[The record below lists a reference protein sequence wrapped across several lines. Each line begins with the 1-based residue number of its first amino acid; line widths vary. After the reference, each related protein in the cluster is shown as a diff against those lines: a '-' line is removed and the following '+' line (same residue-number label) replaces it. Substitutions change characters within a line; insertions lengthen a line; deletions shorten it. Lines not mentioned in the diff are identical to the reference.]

1 MESQVYPWLN
11 TFLSYFK
18 TIKTYDTE
26 IESFRSSLSSIPE
39 FTPLSL
45 FTYLDKNLKSFLSL
59 NDFKSFLSS
68 ENVAFDEIKLRKLIH
83 NFDKDGDFS
92 LNLKEFTYLIQSKRK
107 KIKNEYFPNCKL
119 EINQEIK
126 NDLKTIIEKEMDLI
140 KELNDIAK
148 EIINSKIFST
158 YEAFTLIVGKENY
171 ITKKNFGKFLNDN
184 YMEISE
190 EDVEQIMFRIDAD
203 DDDKIS
209 YEEFKEIFF
218 TLNGDN
224 SYNNKNNTNNEIA
237 NKYMNIEEE
246 NLNNNYENIEERN
259 QDNNLN
265 NDDNYNI
272 KNDEEDNKNIGEEYN
287 KNVEEEDNKNIEED
301 NNINPNKKK
310 KKTTK
315 KVILKPQ
322 LKSNLNNDSESNL
335 LHSRKPLIKEEEQ
348 YENNYIKRGK
358 CANCGVPKKDI
369 TETAKYNIVPEI
381 DSNINNLNNNFEEEK
396 ISNINLRGKN
406 NNNNTNLFNPKN
418 ENNKEHKSGNCK
430 ACLYTAKNIFS
441 DLRSKNNINSAF
453 ISNDYNNLNKNE
465 ENKKEEENIEIEKD
479 INSNLEE
486 NKEDNNEDNE
496 YDIYK
501 NKDELLKKYGIISD
515 YSNKNLENN
524 IDVSNFNFST
534 QKKYTYSL
542 EISNNN
548 ENEDNINNSPQEKE
562 NMNILL
568 KSKNK
573 NPLSNNNNLIE
584 TNYSSNELSISPRF
598 NIIPKN
604 DINEKKKL
612 LFKLFINFIEK
623 ETEVRKIKESLS
635 SCQEAN
641 PQNIFDLFN
650 INQSNKISSSD
661 ILKTLNSLASNDAIN
676 KDDIKY
682 IFKKYNKTSSNGFT
696 FYELKN
702 ILFSDKNILNNDEI
716 NLEEKTKS
724 IIFEFFK
731 EVIEGEKEIENSR
744 IMLNE
749 ATNNIYYDLFE
760 SIKKGNKLG
769 IEKDDIETF
778 MKENEYDV
786 KEEELNIIMEK
797 MDKNRDGLID
807 YSEFIDEIKPM
818 NFC

>member
-1 MESQVYPWLN
+1 MESQAYPWLN

-26 IESFRSSLSSIPE
+26 IESFRSSISSIPE

-68 ENVAFDEIKLRKLIH
+68 ENVSFDEIKLRKLIH

-107 KIKNEYFPNCKL
+107 KIKNEYFPNLKL
-119 EINQEIK
+119 ELNQEIK
-126 NDLKTIIEKEMDLI
+126 NDLKTILEKEMDLI

-148 EIINSKIFST
+148 EIINSENFST
-158 YEAFTLIVGKENY
+158 YEAFTLIVGKEKY

-184 YMEISE
+184 YMEISD

-203 DDDKIS
+203 NDDKIS

-218 TLNGDN
+218 TLNDDN
-224 SYNNKNNTNNEIA
+224 FYNNKNNTNNEIA
-237 NKYMNIEEE
+237 NKYLNLEEEKENNIYEKIEEQNEE
-246 NLNNNYENIEERN
+246 NNFNDNNNY
-259 QDNNLN
+259 
-265 NDDNYNI
+265 NYNI
-272 KNDEEDNKNIGEEYN
+272 NQDEEDNKNIEEENN
-287 KNVEEEDNKNIEED
+287 KNIEEDNKNIEED
-301 NNINPNKKK
+301 NNINPDKKK

-315 KVILKPQ
+315 KVILKPK
-322 LKSNLNNDSESNL
+322 LKSNLNNDSESNF
-335 LHSRKPLIKEEEQ
+335 LHSQKPLIKDEELN
-348 YENNYIKRGK
+348 ENNYIKKGK
-358 CANCGVPKKDI
+358 CVNCGVPKKDI
-369 TETAKYNIVPEI
+369 TITSKYNIEPEI
-381 DSNINNLNNNFEEEK
+381 DKKINNFEEQK
-396 ISNINLRGKN
+396 ISNINLKGKYN
-406 NNNNTNLFNPKN
+406 NNNNLSIPKN
-418 ENNKEHKSGNCK
+418 ENTHEHKSGGCK

-441 DLRSKNNINSAF
+441 DLRSKNNINSPF
-453 ISNDYNNLNKNE
+453 ISNDNYNINKSE
-465 ENKKEEENIEIEKD
+465 EVEENIEIKKD
-479 INSNLEE
+479 MDNLEE
-486 NKEDNNEDNE
+486 NKEEDDNEDNE

-501 NKDELLKKYGIISD
+501 NKDKLLKKYGIISD
-515 YSNKNLENN
+515 NINQNLENN

-534 QKKYTYSL
+534 QKKYTYVR
-542 EISNNN
+542 ENNN
-548 ENEDNINNSPQEKE
+548 NDNNDNLNNNLPQENE
-562 NMNILL
+562 NMNTLL

-573 NPLSNNNNLIE
+573 IPLSINNNLIE
-584 TNYSSNELSISPRF
+584 TNYSSNVLSNSPRF

-612 LFKLFINFIEK
+612 LFKLFVNFIEK
-623 ETEVRKIKESLS
+623 ENEVRKIKENLS
-635 SCQEAN
+635 SCPEAN

-661 ILKTLNSLASNDAIN
+661 ILETLNSLSSNDSIN
-676 KDDIKY
+676 QDDIKY
-682 IFKKYNKTSSNGFT
+682 IFKKFHKTSSNGFT

-702 ILFSDKNILNNDEI
+702 ILFSDQIQLNNDEV
-716 NLEEKTKS
+716 NLEEKTKN

-744 IMLNE
+744 IVLNE

-778 MKENEYDV
+778 MKENEYDI
-786 KEEELNIIMEK
+786 KEDEVNIILEK
-797 MDKNRDGLID
+797 MDKNRDSLID

>member
-1 MESQVYPWLN
+1 MESKAYPWLN

-18 TIKTYDTE
+18 IIKTYDTE

-45 FTYLDKNLKSFLSL
+45 FSYLDKNLKSFLSL
-59 NDFKSFLSS
+59 NDFKSYLSS
-68 ENVAFDEIKLRKLIH
+68 ENVEFDEIKLRKLIH

-107 KIKNEYFPNCKL
+107 KIKNEYFPNLKFEL
-119 EINQEIK
+119 NQEIK
-126 NDLKTIIEKEMDLI
+126 NDLKTILEKEMDLI

-148 EIINSKIFST
+148 EIINSENFST
-158 YEAFTLIVGKENY
+158 YEAFTLIVGKEKY

-184 YMEISE
+184 YMEISD

-203 DDDKIS
+203 NDDKIS

-218 TLNGDN
+218 TLNDDN

-237 NKYMNIEEE
+237 NKYLNLEEEKENNIYEKIEEQNEE
-246 NLNNNYENIEERN
+246 NNFNDNNNY
-259 QDNNLN
+259 
-265 NDDNYNI
+265 NYNI
-272 KNDEEDNKNIGEEYN
+272 NQDEEDNKNIEEENN
-287 KNVEEEDNKNIEED
+287 KNIEEDNKNIEED
-301 NNINPNKKK
+301 NNINPDKKK

-315 KVILKPQ
+315 KVILKPK
-322 LKSNLNNDSESNL
+322 LKSNLNNDSESNF
-335 LHSRKPLIKEEEQ
+335 LHSQKPLIKDEELN
-348 YENNYIKRGK
+348 ENNYIKKGK
-358 CANCGVPKKDI
+358 CVNCGVPKKDI
-369 TETAKYNIVPEI
+369 AITSKYNIEPEI
-381 DSNINNLNNNFEEEK
+381 DKKINNFEEQK
-396 ISNINLRGKN
+396 ISNINLKGKYN
-406 NNNNTNLFNPKN
+406 NNNNLSIPKN
-418 ENNKEHKSGNCK
+418 ENTHEHKSGGCK

-441 DLRSKNNINSAF
+441 DLRSKNNINSPF
-453 ISNDYNNLNKNE
+453 ISNDNYNINKSE
-465 ENKKEEENIEIEKD
+465 EVEENIEIKKD
-479 INSNLEE
+479 MDNLEE
-486 NKEDNNEDNE
+486 NKEEDDNEDNE

-501 NKDELLKKYGIISD
+501 NKDKLLKKYGIIID
-515 YSNKNLENN
+515 NSNQNLENN
-524 IDVSNFNFST
+524 IDISNFNFST
-534 QKKYTYSL
+534 QKKYTYVR
-542 EISNNN
+542 EISNNDNNDNLNNNLPQEN
-548 ENEDNINNSPQEKE
+548 ENVNT
-562 NMNILL
+562 LL

-573 NPLSNNNNLIE
+573 IPLSINNNLIE
-584 TNYSSNELSISPRF
+584 TNYSSNVLSNSPRF

-612 LFKLFINFIEK
+612 LFKLFVNFIEK
-623 ETEVRKIKESLS
+623 ENEVRKIKENLS
-635 SCQEAN
+635 SCPDAN

-661 ILKTLNSLASNDAIN
+661 ILEILNSLSSNDSIN
-676 KDDIKY
+676 QDDIKY
-682 IFKKYNKTSSNGFT
+682 IFKKFNKTSSNGFT

-702 ILFSDKNILNNDEI
+702 ILFADQIQLNNDKI
-716 NLEEKTKS
+716 NLEEKTKN

-744 IMLNE
+744 IVLNE

-778 MKENEYDV
+778 MKENEYDI
-786 KEEELNIIMEK
+786 KEEEVNIIMEK
-797 MDKNRDGLID
+797 MDKNRDSLID

>member
-1 MESQVYPWLN
+1 MESQAYPWLN

-26 IESFRSSLSSIPE
+26 IESFRSSISSIPE

-68 ENVAFDEIKLRKLIH
+68 ENVSFDEIKLRKLIH

-107 KIKNEYFPNCKL
+107 KIKNEYFPNLKFEL
-119 EINQEIK
+119 NQEIK
-126 NDLKTIIEKEMDLI
+126 NDLKTILEKEMDLI

-148 EIINSKIFST
+148 EIINSENFST
-158 YEAFTLIVGKENY
+158 YEAFTLIVGKEKY

-203 DDDKIS
+203 NDDKIS

-218 TLNGDN
+218 TLNDDN
-224 SYNNKNNTNNEIA
+224 FYNNKNNTNNEIA
-237 NKYMNIEEE
+237 NKYLNLEEEKENNIYEKIEEQNEE
-246 NLNNNYENIEERN
+246 NNFNDNNNY
-259 QDNNLN
+259 
-265 NDDNYNI
+265 NYNI
-272 KNDEEDNKNIGEEYN
+272 NQDEEDNKNIEEENN
-287 KNVEEEDNKNIEED
+287 KNIEEDNKNIEED
-301 NNINPNKKK
+301 NNINPDKKK

-315 KVILKPQ
+315 KVILKPK
-322 LKSNLNNDSESNL
+322 LKSNLNNDSESNF
-335 LHSRKPLIKEEEQ
+335 LHSQKSLIKDEELN
-348 YENNYIKRGK
+348 ENNYIKKGK
-358 CANCGVPKKDI
+358 CVNCGVPKKDI
-369 TETAKYNIVPEI
+369 TITSKYNIEPEI
-381 DSNINNLNNNFEEEK
+381 DKKINNFEEQK
-396 ISNINLRGKN
+396 ISNINLKGKYN
-406 NNNNTNLFNPKN
+406 NNNNLSIPKN
-418 ENNKEHKSGNCK
+418 ENTNEHKSGGCK

-441 DLRSKNNINSAF
+441 DLRIKNNINSPF
-453 ISNDYNNLNKNE
+453 ISNDNYNINKSE
-465 ENKKEEENIEIEKD
+465 EVEENIEIKKD
-479 INSNLEE
+479 MDNLEE
-486 NKEDNNEDNE
+486 NKEEDDNEDNE

-501 NKDELLKKYGIISD
+501 NKDKLLKKYGIISD
-515 YSNKNLENN
+515 NSNQNQENN

-534 QKKYTYSL
+534 QKKYTYVR
-542 EISNNN
+542 ENNN
-548 ENEDNINNSPQEKE
+548 NDNNDNLNNNLPQENENVNT
-562 NMNILL
+562 LL

-573 NPLSNNNNLIE
+573 IPLSINNNLIE
-584 TNYSSNELSISPRF
+584 TNYSSNVLSNSPRF

-612 LFKLFINFIEK
+612 LFKLFVNFIEK
-623 ETEVRKIKESLS
+623 ENEVRKIKENLS
-635 SCQEAN
+635 SCPEAN

-661 ILKTLNSLASNDAIN
+661 ILETLNSLSSNDSIN
-676 KDDIKY
+676 QDDIKY
-682 IFKKYNKTSSNGFT
+682 IFKKFNKTSSNGFT

-702 ILFSDKNILNNDEI
+702 ILFSEQIQLNNDEV
-716 NLEEKTKS
+716 NLEEKTKN

-731 EVIEGEKEIENSR
+731 VVIEGEKEIENSR
-744 IMLNE
+744 IVLNE

-778 MKENEYDV
+778 MKENEYDI
-786 KEEELNIIMEK
+786 KEDEVNIILEK
-797 MDKNRDGLID
+797 MDKNRDSLID

>member
-1 MESQVYPWLN
+1 MESKAYPWLN

-45 FTYLDKNLKSFLSL
+45 FSYLDKNLKSFLSL

-68 ENVAFDEIKLRKLIH
+68 ENVSFDEIKLRKLIH

-107 KIKNEYFPNCKL
+107 KIKNEYFPNLKFEL
-119 EINQEIK
+119 NQEIK
-126 NDLKTIIEKEMDLI
+126 NDLKTILEKEMDLI

-148 EIINSKIFST
+148 EIINSENFST
-158 YEAFTLIVGKENY
+158 YEAFTLIVEKEKY

-184 YMEISE
+184 YMEISD

-203 DDDKIS
+203 NDDKIS

-218 TLNGDN
+218 TLNDDN

-237 NKYMNIEEE
+237 NKYLNLEEEKENNIYEKIEEQNEE
-246 NLNNNYENIEERN
+246 NNFNDNNNY
-259 QDNNLN
+259 
-265 NDDNYNI
+265 NYNI
-272 KNDEEDNKNIGEEYN
+272 NQDEEDNKNIEEENN
-287 KNVEEEDNKNIEED
+287 KNIEEDNKNIEED
-301 NNINPNKKK
+301 NNINPDKKK

-315 KVILKPQ
+315 KVILKPK
-322 LKSNLNNDSESNL
+322 LKSNLNNDSESNF
-335 LHSRKPLIKEEEQ
+335 LHSQKSLIKDEELN
-348 YENNYIKRGK
+348 ENNYIKKGK
-358 CANCGVPKKDI
+358 CVNCGVPKKDI
-369 TETAKYNIVPEI
+369 TITSKYNIEPEI
-381 DSNINNLNNNFEEEK
+381 DKKINNFEEQK
-396 ISNINLRGKN
+396 ISNINLKGKYN
-406 NNNNTNLFNPKN
+406 NNNNLSIPKN
-418 ENNKEHKSGNCK
+418 ENTYEHKSGGCK

-441 DLRSKNNINSAF
+441 DLRTKNNINSQF
-453 ISNDYNNLNKNE
+453 ISNDNYNSNKNE
-465 ENKKEEENIEIEKD
+465 EVEENIEIKKD
-479 INSNLEE
+479 MDNLEE
-486 NKEDNNEDNE
+486 NKEEDDNEDNE
-496 YDIYK
+496 YNIYK
-501 NKDELLKKYGIISD
+501 NKDKLLKKYGIISD
-515 YSNKNLENN
+515 NSNQNQENN

-534 QKKYTYSL
+534 QKKYTYVR
-542 EISNNN
+542 ENNN
-548 ENEDNINNSPQEKE
+548 NDNNDNLNNNLPQENENVNT
-562 NMNILL
+562 LL

-573 NPLSNNNNLIE
+573 IPLSINNNLIE
-584 TNYSSNELSISPRF
+584 TNYSSNVLSNSPRF

-612 LFKLFINFIEK
+612 LFKLFVNFIAK
-623 ETEVRKIKESLS
+623 ETEVRKIKENLS
-635 SCQEAN
+635 SCPDAN

-661 ILKTLNSLASNDAIN
+661 ILETLNSLSSNDSIN

-682 IFKKYNKTSSNGFT
+682 IFKKFNKTSSNGFT

-702 ILFSDKNILNNDEI
+702 ILFNDQIQLNNDEV
-716 NLEEKTKS
+716 NLEEKTKN

-744 IMLNE
+744 IVLNE

-778 MKENEYDV
+778 MKENEYDI
-786 KEEELNIIMEK
+786 KEDEVNIILEK
-797 MDKNRDGLID
+797 MDKNRDSLID

>member
-1 MESQVYPWLN
+1 MESQAYPWLN

-26 IESFRSSLSSIPE
+26 IESFRSSISSIPE

-68 ENVAFDEIKLRKLIH
+68 ENVSFDEIKLRKLIH

-107 KIKNEYFPNCKL
+107 KIKNEYFPNLKL
-119 EINQEIK
+119 ELNQEIK
-126 NDLKTIIEKEMDLI
+126 NDLKTILEKEMDLI

-148 EIINSKIFST
+148 EIINSENFST
-158 YEAFTLIVGKENY
+158 YEAFTLFVGKEKY

-184 YMEISE
+184 YMEISD

-203 DDDKIS
+203 NDDKIS

-218 TLNGDN
+218 TLNDDN
-224 SYNNKNNTNNEIA
+224 FYNNKNNTNNEIA
-237 NKYMNIEEE
+237 NKYLNLEEEKENNIYEKIEEQNEE
-246 NLNNNYENIEERN
+246 NNFNDNNNY
-259 QDNNLN
+259 
-265 NDDNYNI
+265 NYNI
-272 KNDEEDNKNIGEEYN
+272 NQDEEDNKNIEEENN
-287 KNVEEEDNKNIEED
+287 KNIEEDNKNIEED
-301 NNINPNKKK
+301 KNINPDKKK

-315 KVILKPQ
+315 KVILKPK
-322 LKSNLNNDSESNL
+322 LKSNLNNDSESNF
-335 LHSRKPLIKEEEQ
+335 LHSQKSLIKDEELN
-348 YENNYIKRGK
+348 ENNYIKKGK
-358 CANCGVPKKDI
+358 CVNCGVPKKDI
-369 TETAKYNIVPEI
+369 TITSKYNIEPEI
-381 DSNINNLNNNFEEEK
+381 DKKINNFEEQK
-396 ISNINLRGKN
+396 ISNINLKGKYN
-406 NNNNTNLFNPKN
+406 NNNLSIPKN
-418 ENNKEHKSGNCK
+418 ENTHEHKSGGCK

-441 DLRSKNNINSAF
+441 DLRSKNNINSPF
-453 ISNDYNNLNKNE
+453 ISNDNYNINKSE
-465 ENKKEEENIEIEKD
+465 EVEENIEIKKD
-479 INSNLEE
+479 MDNLEE
-486 NKEDNNEDNE
+486 NKEEDDNEDNE

-501 NKDELLKKYGIISD
+501 NKDKLLKKYGIIID
-515 YSNKNLENN
+515 NSNQNLENN
-524 IDVSNFNFST
+524 IDISNFNFST
-534 QKKYTYSL
+534 QKKYTYVR
-542 EISNNN
+542 ENNN
-548 ENEDNINNSPQEKE
+548 NDNNDNLNNNLPQENENVNT
-562 NMNILL
+562 LL

-573 NPLSNNNNLIE
+573 IPLSINNNLIE
-584 TNYSSNELSISPRF
+584 TNYSSNVLSNSPRF
-598 NIIPKN
+598 SIIPKN

-612 LFKLFINFIEK
+612 LFKLFVNFIEK
-623 ETEVRKIKESLS
+623 ENEVRKIKENLS
-635 SCQEAN
+635 SCPEAN

-661 ILKTLNSLASNDAIN
+661 ILETLNSLSSNDSIN
-676 KDDIKY
+676 QDDIKY
-682 IFKKYNKTSSNGFT
+682 IFKKFNKTSSNGFT

-702 ILFSDKNILNNDEI
+702 ILFSDQIQLNNDEV
-716 NLEEKTKS
+716 NLEEKTKN

-744 IMLNE
+744 IVLNE

-778 MKENEYDV
+778 MKENEYDI
-786 KEEELNIIMEK
+786 KEDEVNIILEK
-797 MDKNRDGLID
+797 MDKNRDSLID
-807 YSEFIDEIKPM
+807 YNEFIDEIKPM

>member
-1 MESQVYPWLN
+1 MESQAYPWLN

-26 IESFRSSLSSIPE
+26 IESFRSSISSIPE

-68 ENVAFDEIKLRKLIH
+68 ENVSFDEIKLRKLIH

-107 KIKNEYFPNCKL
+107 KIKNEYFPNLKL
-119 EINQEIK
+119 ELNQEIK
-126 NDLKTIIEKEMDLI
+126 NDLKTILEKEMDLI

-148 EIINSKIFST
+148 EIINSENFST
-158 YEAFTLIVGKENY
+158 YEAFTLIVGKEKY

-203 DDDKIS
+203 NDDKIS

-218 TLNGDN
+218 TLNDDN

-237 NKYMNIEEE
+237 NKYLNLEEEKENNIYEKIEEQNEE
-246 NLNNNYENIEERN
+246 NNFNDNNNY
-259 QDNNLN
+259 
-265 NDDNYNI
+265 NYNI
-272 KNDEEDNKNIGEEYN
+272 NQDEEDNKNIEEENN
-287 KNVEEEDNKNIEED
+287 KNIEEDNKNIEED
-301 NNINPNKKK
+301 NNINPDKKK

-315 KVILKPQ
+315 KVILKPK
-322 LKSNLNNDSESNL
+322 LKSNLNNDSESNF
-335 LHSRKPLIKEEEQ
+335 LHSQKSLIKDEELN
-348 YENNYIKRGK
+348 ENNYIKKGK
-358 CANCGVPKKDI
+358 CVNCGVPKKDI
-369 TETAKYNIVPEI
+369 TITSKYNIEPEI
-381 DSNINNLNNNFEEEK
+381 DKKINNFEEQK
-396 ISNINLRGKN
+396 ISNINLKGKYN
-406 NNNNTNLFNPKN
+406 NNNLSIPKN
-418 ENNKEHKSGNCK
+418 ENTHEHKSGGCK

-441 DLRSKNNINSAF
+441 DLRTKNNINSQF
-453 ISNDYNNLNKNE
+453 ISNDNYNLNKNE
-465 ENKKEEENIEIEKD
+465 EVEENIEIKKD
-479 INSNLEE
+479 MDNLEE
-486 NKEDNNEDNE
+486 NKEEDDNEDNE

-501 NKDELLKKYGIISD
+501 NKDKLLKKYGIIID
-515 YSNKNLENN
+515 NSNQNLENN
-524 IDVSNFNFST
+524 IDISNFNFST
-534 QKKYTYSL
+534 QKKYTYVR
-542 EISNNN
+542 ENNN
-548 ENEDNINNSPQEKE
+548 NDNNDNLNNNLPQENENVNT
-562 NMNILL
+562 LL

-573 NPLSNNNNLIE
+573 IPLSINNNLIE
-584 TNYSSNELSISPRF
+584 TNYSSNVLSNSPRF

-612 LFKLFINFIEK
+612 LFKLFVNFIEK
-623 ETEVRKIKESLS
+623 ENEVRKIKENLS
-635 SCQEAN
+635 SCPEAN

-661 ILKTLNSLASNDAIN
+661 ILETLNSLSSNDSIN
-676 KDDIKY
+676 QDDIKY
-682 IFKKYNKTSSNGFT
+682 IFKKFNKTSSNGFT

-702 ILFSDKNILNNDEI
+702 ILFSDQIQLNNDEV
-716 NLEEKTKS
+716 NLEEKTKN

-744 IMLNE
+744 IVLNE

-778 MKENEYDV
+778 MKENEYDI
-786 KEEELNIIMEK
+786 KEDEVNIILEK
-797 MDKNRDGLID
+797 MDKNRDSLID

>member
-1 MESQVYPWLN
+1 MESQAYPWLN

-26 IESFRSSLSSIPE
+26 IESFRSSISSIPE

-68 ENVAFDEIKLRKLIH
+68 ENVSFDEIKLRKLIH

-107 KIKNEYFPNCKL
+107 KIKNEYFPNLKL
-119 EINQEIK
+119 ELNQEIK
-126 NDLKTIIEKEMDLI
+126 NDLKTILEKEMDLI

-148 EIINSKIFST
+148 EIINSENFST
-158 YEAFTLIVGKENY
+158 YEAFTLIVGKEKY

-184 YMEISE
+184 YMEISD

-203 DDDKIS
+203 NDDKIS

-218 TLNGDN
+218 TLNDDN

-237 NKYMNIEEE
+237 NKYLNLEEEKENNIYEKIEEQNEE
-246 NLNNNYENIEERN
+246 NNFNDNNNY
-259 QDNNLN
+259 
-265 NDDNYNI
+265 NYNI
-272 KNDEEDNKNIGEEYN
+272 NQDEEDNKNIEEENN
-287 KNVEEEDNKNIEED
+287 KNIEEDNKNIEED
-301 NNINPNKKK
+301 NNINPDKKK

-315 KVILKPQ
+315 KVILKPK
-322 LKSNLNNDSESNL
+322 LKSNLNNDSESNF
-335 LHSRKPLIKEEEQ
+335 LHSQKSLIKDEELN
-348 YENNYIKRGK
+348 ENNYIKKGK
-358 CANCGVPKKDI
+358 CVNCGVPKKDI
-369 TETAKYNIVPEI
+369 TITSKYNIEPEI
-381 DSNINNLNNNFEEEK
+381 DKKINNFEEQK
-396 ISNINLRGKN
+396 ISNINLKGKYN
-406 NNNNTNLFNPKN
+406 NNNLSIPKN
-418 ENNKEHKSGNCK
+418 ENTHEHKSGGCK

-441 DLRSKNNINSAF
+441 DLRSKNNINSPF
-453 ISNDYNNLNKNE
+453 ISNDNYNINKSE
-465 ENKKEEENIEIEKD
+465 EVEENIEIKKD
-479 INSNLEE
+479 MDNLEE
-486 NKEDNNEDNE
+486 NKEEDDNEDNE

-501 NKDELLKKYGIISD
+501 NKDKLLKKYGIIID
-515 YSNKNLENN
+515 NSNQNLENN
-524 IDVSNFNFST
+524 IDISNFNFST
-534 QKKYTYSL
+534 QKKYTYVR
-542 EISNNN
+542 ENNN
-548 ENEDNINNSPQEKE
+548 NDNNDNLNNNLPQENENVNT
-562 NMNILL
+562 LL

-573 NPLSNNNNLIE
+573 IPLSINNNLIE
-584 TNYSSNELSISPRF
+584 TNYSSNVLSNSPRF
-598 NIIPKN
+598 SIIPKN

-612 LFKLFINFIEK
+612 LFKLFVNFIEK
-623 ETEVRKIKESLS
+623 ENEVRKIKENLS
-635 SCQEAN
+635 SCPEAN

-661 ILKTLNSLASNDAIN
+661 ILETLNSLSSNDSIN
-676 KDDIKY
+676 QDDIKY
-682 IFKKYNKTSSNGFT
+682 IFKKFNKTSSNGFT

-702 ILFSDKNILNNDEI
+702 ILFSDQISLNNDEV
-716 NLEEKTKS
+716 NLEEKTKN

-744 IMLNE
+744 IVLNE
-749 ATNNIYYDLFE
+749 ATNNIFYDLFE

-778 MKENEYDV
+778 MKENEYDI
-786 KEEELNIIMEK
+786 KEDEVNIILEK
-797 MDKNRDGLID
+797 MDKNRDSLID

>member
-1 MESQVYPWLN
+1 MESQAYPWLN

-26 IESFRSSLSSIPE
+26 IESFRSSISSIPE

-68 ENVAFDEIKLRKLIH
+68 ENVSFDEIKLRKLIH

-107 KIKNEYFPNCKL
+107 KIKNEYFPNLKL
-119 EINQEIK
+119 ELNQEIK
-126 NDLKTIIEKEMDLI
+126 NDLKTILEKEMDLI

-148 EIINSKIFST
+148 EIINSENFST
-158 YEAFTLIVGKENY
+158 YEAFTLIVGKEKY

-184 YMEISE
+184 YMEISD

-203 DDDKIS
+203 NDDKIS

-218 TLNGDN
+218 TLNDDN

-237 NKYMNIEEE
+237 NKYLNLEEEKENNIYEKIEEQNEE
-246 NLNNNYENIEERN
+246 NNFNDNNNY
-259 QDNNLN
+259 
-265 NDDNYNI
+265 NYNI
-272 KNDEEDNKNIGEEYN
+272 NQDEEDNKNIEEENN
-287 KNVEEEDNKNIEED
+287 KNIEEDNKNIEED
-301 NNINPNKKK
+301 NNINPDKKK

-315 KVILKPQ
+315 KVILKPK
-322 LKSNLNNDSESNL
+322 LKSNLNNDSESNF
-335 LHSRKPLIKEEEQ
+335 LHSQKSLIKDEELN
-348 YENNYIKRGK
+348 ENNYIKKGK
-358 CANCGVPKKDI
+358 CVNCGVPKKDI
-369 TETAKYNIVPEI
+369 TITSKYNIEPEI
-381 DSNINNLNNNFEEEK
+381 DKKINNFEEQK
-396 ISNINLRGKN
+396 ISNINLKGKYN
-406 NNNNTNLFNPKN
+406 NNNNLSIPKN
-418 ENNKEHKSGNCK
+418 ENTHEHKSGGCK

-441 DLRSKNNINSAF
+441 DLRSKNNINSPF
-453 ISNDYNNLNKNE
+453 ISNDNYNINKSE
-465 ENKKEEENIEIEKD
+465 EVEENIEIKKD
-479 INSNLEE
+479 MDNLEE
-486 NKEDNNEDNE
+486 NKEEDDNEDNE

-501 NKDELLKKYGIISD
+501 NKDKLLKKYGIIID
-515 YSNKNLENN
+515 NSNQNLENN
-524 IDVSNFNFST
+524 IDISNFNFST
-534 QKKYTYSL
+534 QKKYTYVR
-542 EISNNN
+542 ENNN
-548 ENEDNINNSPQEKE
+548 NDNNDNLNNNLPQENENVNT
-562 NMNILL
+562 LL

-573 NPLSNNNNLIE
+573 IPLSINNNLIE
-584 TNYSSNELSISPRF
+584 TNYSSNVLSNSPRF

-612 LFKLFINFIEK
+612 LFKLFVNFIEK
-623 ETEVRKIKESLS
+623 ENEVRKIKENLS
-635 SCQEAN
+635 SCPEAN

-661 ILKTLNSLASNDAIN
+661 ILETLNSLSSNDSIN
-676 KDDIKY
+676 QDDIKY
-682 IFKKYNKTSSNGFT
+682 IFKKFNKTSSNGFT

-702 ILFSDKNILNNDEI
+702 ILFSDQIQLNNDEV
-716 NLEEKTKS
+716 NLEEKTKN

-744 IMLNE
+744 IVLNE

-778 MKENEYDV
+778 MKENEYDI
-786 KEEELNIIMEK
+786 KEDEVNIILEK
-797 MDKNRDGLID
+797 MDKNRDSLID

>member
-1 MESQVYPWLN
+1 MESQAYPWLN

-26 IESFRSSLSSIPE
+26 IESFRSSISSIPE

-68 ENVAFDEIKLRKLIH
+68 ENVSFDEIKLRKLIH

-107 KIKNEYFPNCKL
+107 KIKNEYFPNLKL
-119 EINQEIK
+119 ELNQEIK
-126 NDLKTIIEKEMDLI
+126 NDLKTILEKEMDLI

-148 EIINSKIFST
+148 EIINSENFST
-158 YEAFTLIVGKENY
+158 YEAFTLIVGKEKY

-184 YMEISE
+184 YMEISD

-203 DDDKIS
+203 NDDKIS

-218 TLNGDN
+218 TLNDDN

-237 NKYMNIEEE
+237 NKYLNLEEEKENNIYEKIEEQNEE
-246 NLNNNYENIEERN
+246 NNFNDNNNY
-259 QDNNLN
+259 
-265 NDDNYNI
+265 NYNI
-272 KNDEEDNKNIGEEYN
+272 NQDEEDNKNIEEENN
-287 KNVEEEDNKNIEED
+287 KNIEEDNKNIEED
-301 NNINPNKKK
+301 NNINPDKKK

-315 KVILKPQ
+315 KVILKPK
-322 LKSNLNNDSESNL
+322 LKSNLNNDSESNF
-335 LHSRKPLIKEEEQ
+335 LHSQKPLIKDEELN
-348 YENNYIKRGK
+348 ENNYIKKGK
-358 CANCGVPKKDI
+358 CVNCGVPKKDI
-369 TETAKYNIVPEI
+369 TITSKYNIEPEI
-381 DSNINNLNNNFEEEK
+381 DKKINNFEEQK
-396 ISNINLRGKN
+396 ISNINLKGKYN
-406 NNNNTNLFNPKN
+406 NNNLSIPKN
-418 ENNKEHKSGNCK
+418 ENTHEHKSGGCK

-441 DLRSKNNINSAF
+441 DLRSKNNINSPF
-453 ISNDYNNLNKNE
+453 ISNDNYNINKSE
-465 ENKKEEENIEIEKD
+465 EVEENIEIKKD
-479 INSNLEE
+479 MDNLEE
-486 NKEDNNEDNE
+486 NKEEDDNEDNE

-501 NKDELLKKYGIISD
+501 NKDKLLKKYGIISD
-515 YSNKNLENN
+515 NSNQNLENN
-524 IDVSNFNFST
+524 IDISNFNFST
-534 QKKYTYSL
+534 QKKYTYVR
-542 EISNNN
+542 ENNN
-548 ENEDNINNSPQEKE
+548 NDNNDNLNNNLPQENENVNT
-562 NMNILL
+562 LL

-573 NPLSNNNNLIE
+573 IPLSINNNLIE
-584 TNYSSNELSISPRF
+584 TNYSSNVLSNSPRF
-598 NIIPKN
+598 SIIPKN

-612 LFKLFINFIEK
+612 LFKLFVNFIEK
-623 ETEVRKIKESLS
+623 ENEVRKIKENLS
-635 SCQEAN
+635 SCPEAN

-661 ILKTLNSLASNDAIN
+661 ILETLNSLSSNDSIN
-676 KDDIKY
+676 QDDIKY
-682 IFKKYNKTSSNGFT
+682 IFKKFNKTSSNGFT

-702 ILFSDKNILNNDEI
+702 ILFSDQIQLNNDEV
-716 NLEEKTKS
+716 NLEEKTKN

-744 IMLNE
+744 IVLNE

-778 MKENEYDV
+778 MKENEYDI
-786 KEEELNIIMEK
+786 KEDEVNIILEK
-797 MDKNRDGLID
+797 MDKNRDSLID

>member
-1 MESQVYPWLN
+1 MESQAYPWLN

-26 IESFRSSLSSIPE
+26 IESFRSSISSIPE

-68 ENVAFDEIKLRKLIH
+68 ENVSFDEIKLRKLIH

-107 KIKNEYFPNCKL
+107 KIKNEYFPNLKL
-119 EINQEIK
+119 ELNQEIK
-126 NDLKTIIEKEMDLI
+126 NDLKTILEKEMDLI

-148 EIINSKIFST
+148 EIINSENFST
-158 YEAFTLIVGKENY
+158 YEAFTLIVGKEKY

-184 YMEISE
+184 YMEISD

-203 DDDKIS
+203 NDDKIS

-218 TLNGDN
+218 TLNDDN

-237 NKYMNIEEE
+237 NKYLNLEEEKENNIYEKIEEQNEE
-246 NLNNNYENIEERN
+246 NNFNDNNNY
-259 QDNNLN
+259 
-265 NDDNYNI
+265 NYNI
-272 KNDEEDNKNIGEEYN
+272 NQDEEDNKNIEEENN
-287 KNVEEEDNKNIEED
+287 KNIEEDNKNIEED
-301 NNINPNKKK
+301 NNINPDKKK

-315 KVILKPQ
+315 KVILKPK
-322 LKSNLNNDSESNL
+322 LKSNLNNDSESNF
-335 LHSRKPLIKEEEQ
+335 LHSQKSLIKDEELN
-348 YENNYIKRGK
+348 ENNYIKKGK
-358 CANCGVPKKDI
+358 CVNCGVPKKDI
-369 TETAKYNIVPEI
+369 TITSKYNIEPEI
-381 DSNINNLNNNFEEEK
+381 DKKINNFEEQK
-396 ISNINLRGKN
+396 ISNINLKGKYN
-406 NNNNTNLFNPKN
+406 NNNLSIPKN
-418 ENNKEHKSGNCK
+418 ENTHEHKSGGCK

-441 DLRSKNNINSAF
+441 DLRSKNNINSPF
-453 ISNDYNNLNKNE
+453 ISNDNYNINKSE
-465 ENKKEEENIEIEKD
+465 EVEENIEIKKD
-479 INSNLEE
+479 MDNLEE
-486 NKEDNNEDNE
+486 NKEEDDNEDNE

-501 NKDELLKKYGIISD
+501 NKDKLLKKYGIISD
-515 YSNKNLENN
+515 NINQNLENN
-524 IDVSNFNFST
+524 IDISNFNFST
-534 QKKYTYSL
+534 QKKYTYVR
-542 EISNNN
+542 ENNN
-548 ENEDNINNSPQEKE
+548 NDNNDNLNNNLPQENENVNT
-562 NMNILL
+562 LL

-573 NPLSNNNNLIE
+573 IPLSINNNLIE
-584 TNYSSNELSISPRF
+584 TNYSSNVLSNSPRF

-612 LFKLFINFIEK
+612 LFKLFVNFIEK
-623 ETEVRKIKESLS
+623 ENEVRKIKENLS
-635 SCQEAN
+635 SCPEAN

-661 ILKTLNSLASNDAIN
+661 ILETLNSLSSNDSIN
-676 KDDIKY
+676 QDDIKY
-682 IFKKYNKTSSNGFT
+682 IFKKFNKTSSNGFT

-702 ILFSDKNILNNDEI
+702 ILFSDQIQLNNDEV
-716 NLEEKTKS
+716 NLEEKTKN

-744 IMLNE
+744 IVLNE

-778 MKENEYDV
+778 MKENEYDI
-786 KEEELNIIMEK
+786 KEDEVNIILEK
-797 MDKNRDGLID
+797 MDKNRDSLID

>member
-1 MESQVYPWLN
+1 MESQAYPWLN

-26 IESFRSSLSSIPE
+26 IESFRSSISSIPE

-68 ENVAFDEIKLRKLIH
+68 ENVSFDEIKLRKLIH

-107 KIKNEYFPNCKL
+107 KIKNEYFPNLKL
-119 EINQEIK
+119 ELNQEIK
-126 NDLKTIIEKEMDLI
+126 NDLKTILEKEMDLI

-148 EIINSKIFST
+148 EIINSENFST
-158 YEAFTLIVGKENY
+158 YEAFTLIVGKEKY
-171 ITKKNFGKFLNDN
+171 ITKKNFGKFLKDN
-184 YMEISE
+184 YMEISD

-203 DDDKIS
+203 NDDKIS

-218 TLNGDN
+218 TLNDDN
-224 SYNNKNNTNNEIA
+224 LHNNKNNTNNEIA
-237 NKYMNIEEE
+237 NKYLNLEEEKENNIYEKIEEQNEE
-246 NLNNNYENIEERN
+246 NNFNDNNNY
-259 QDNNLN
+259 
-265 NDDNYNI
+265 NYNI
-272 KNDEEDNKNIGEEYN
+272 NQDEEDNKNIEEENN
-287 KNVEEEDNKNIEED
+287 KNIEEDNKNIEED
-301 NNINPNKKK
+301 NNINPDKKK

-315 KVILKPQ
+315 KVILKPK
-322 LKSNLNNDSESNL
+322 LKSNLNNDSESNF
-335 LHSRKPLIKEEEQ
+335 LHSQKPLIKDEELN
-348 YENNYIKRGK
+348 ENNYIKKGK
-358 CANCGVPKKDI
+358 CVNCGVPKKDI
-369 TETAKYNIVPEI
+369 TITSKYNIEPEI
-381 DSNINNLNNNFEEEK
+381 DKKINNFEEQK
-396 ISNINLRGKN
+396 ISNINLKGKYN
-406 NNNNTNLFNPKN
+406 NNNLSIPKN
-418 ENNKEHKSGNCK
+418 ENTHEHKSGGCK

-441 DLRSKNNINSAF
+441 DLRSKNNINSPF
-453 ISNDYNNLNKNE
+453 ISNDNYNINKSE
-465 ENKKEEENIEIEKD
+465 EVEENIEIKKD
-479 INSNLEE
+479 MDNLEE
-486 NKEDNNEDNE
+486 NKEEEEDDNEDNE

-501 NKDELLKKYGIISD
+501 NKDKLLKKYGIIID
-515 YSNKNLENN
+515 NSNQNLENN
-524 IDVSNFNFST
+524 IDISNFNFST
-534 QKKYTYSL
+534 QKKYTYVR
-542 EISNNN
+542 EINNN
-548 ENEDNINNSPQEKE
+548 DNNDNLNNNLPQENENVNT
-562 NMNILL
+562 LL

-573 NPLSNNNNLIE
+573 IPLSINNNLIE
-584 TNYSSNELSISPRF
+584 TNYSSNVLSNSPRF
-598 NIIPKN
+598 SIIPKN

-612 LFKLFINFIEK
+612 LFKLFVNFIEK
-623 ETEVRKIKESLS
+623 ENEVRKIKENLS
-635 SCQEAN
+635 SCPEAN

-661 ILKTLNSLASNDAIN
+661 ILETLNSLSSNDSIN
-676 KDDIKY
+676 QDDIKY
-682 IFKKYNKTSSNGFT
+682 IFKKFNKTSSNGFT

-702 ILFSDKNILNNDEI
+702 ILFSDQIQLNNDEV
-716 NLEEKTKS
+716 NLEEKTKN

-744 IMLNE
+744 IVLNE

-760 SIKKGNKLG
+760 SIKKRNKLG
-769 IEKDDIETF
+769 IENDDIETF

>member
-1 MESQVYPWLN
+1 MESQAYPWLN

-26 IESFRSSLSSIPE
+26 IESFRSSISSIPE

-68 ENVAFDEIKLRKLIH
+68 ENVSFDEIKLRKLIH

-107 KIKNEYFPNCKL
+107 KIKNEYFPNLKL
-119 EINQEIK
+119 ELNQEIK
-126 NDLKTIIEKEMDLI
+126 NDLKTILEKEMDLI

-148 EIINSKIFST
+148 EIINSENFST
-158 YEAFTLIVGKENY
+158 YEAFTLIVGKEKY

-184 YMEISE
+184 YMEISD

-203 DDDKIS
+203 NDDKIS

-218 TLNGDN
+218 TLNDDN

-237 NKYMNIEEE
+237 NKYLNLEEEKENNIYEKIEEQNEE
-246 NLNNNYENIEERN
+246 NNFNDNNNY
-259 QDNNLN
+259 
-265 NDDNYNI
+265 NYNI
-272 KNDEEDNKNIGEEYN
+272 NQDEEDNKNF
-287 KNVEEEDNKNIEED
+287 EEENNKNIEED
-301 NNINPNKKK
+301 NNINPDKKK

-315 KVILKPQ
+315 KVILKPK
-322 LKSNLNNDSESNL
+322 LKSNLNNDSESNF
-335 LHSRKPLIKEEEQ
+335 LHSQKSLIKDEELN
-348 YENNYIKRGK
+348 ENNYIKKGK
-358 CANCGVPKKDI
+358 CVNCGVPKKDI
-369 TETAKYNIVPEI
+369 TITSKYNIEPEI
-381 DSNINNLNNNFEEEK
+381 DKKINNFEEQK
-396 ISNINLRGKN
+396 ISNINLKGKYN
-406 NNNNTNLFNPKN
+406 NNNLSIPKN
-418 ENNKEHKSGNCK
+418 ENTHEHKSGGCK

-441 DLRSKNNINSAF
+441 DLRSKNNINSPF
-453 ISNDYNNLNKNE
+453 ISNDNYNINKSE
-465 ENKKEEENIEIEKD
+465 EVEENIEIKKD
-479 INSNLEE
+479 MDNLEE
-486 NKEDNNEDNE
+486 NKEEDDNEDNE

-501 NKDELLKKYGIISD
+501 NKDKLLKKYGIIID
-515 YSNKNLENN
+515 NSNQNLENN
-524 IDVSNFNFST
+524 IDISNFNFST
-534 QKKYTYSL
+534 QKKYTYVR
-542 EISNNN
+542 EISNNDNNDNLNNNLPQEN
-548 ENEDNINNSPQEKE
+548 ENVNT
-562 NMNILL
+562 LL

-573 NPLSNNNNLIE
+573 IPLSINNNLIE
-584 TNYSSNELSISPRF
+584 TNYSSNVLSNSPRF
-598 NIIPKN
+598 SIIPKN

-612 LFKLFINFIEK
+612 LFKLFVNFIEK
-623 ETEVRKIKESLS
+623 ENEVRKIKENLS
-635 SCQEAN
+635 SCPEAN

-661 ILKTLNSLASNDAIN
+661 ILETLNSLSSNDSIN
-676 KDDIKY
+676 QDDIKY
-682 IFKKYNKTSSNGFT
+682 IFKKFNKTSSNGFT

-702 ILFSDKNILNNDEI
+702 ILFSDQIQLNNDEVD
-716 NLEEKTKS
+716 LEEKTKN

-744 IMLNE
+744 IVLNE

-778 MKENEYDV
+778 MKENEYDI
-786 KEEELNIIMEK
+786 KEDEVNIILEK
-797 MDKNRDGLID
+797 MDKNRDSLID

>member
-1 MESQVYPWLN
+1 MESQAYPWLN

-45 FTYLDKNLKSFLSL
+45 FSYLDKNLKSFLSL
-59 NDFKSFLSS
+59 NDFKSYLSS
-68 ENVAFDEIKLRKLIH
+68 ENVEFDEIKLRKLIH

-107 KIKNEYFPNCKL
+107 KIKNEYFPNLKFEL
-119 EINQEIK
+119 NQEMK
-126 NDLKTIIEKEMDLI
+126 NDLKTILEKEMDLI

-148 EIINSKIFST
+148 EIINSENFST
-158 YEAFTLIVGKENY
+158 YEAFTLIVGKEKY

-203 DDDKIS
+203 NDDKIS

-218 TLNGDN
+218 TLNDDN

-237 NKYMNIEEE
+237 NKYLNLEEEKENNIYEKIEEQNEE
-246 NLNNNYENIEERN
+246 NNFNDNNNY
-259 QDNNLN
+259 
-265 NDDNYNI
+265 NYNI
-272 KNDEEDNKNIGEEYN
+272 NQDEEDNKNIEEENN
-287 KNVEEEDNKNIEED
+287 KNIEEDNKNIEED
-301 NNINPNKKK
+301 NNINPDKKK

-315 KVILKPQ
+315 KVILKPK
-322 LKSNLNNDSESNL
+322 LKSNLNNDSESNF
-335 LHSRKPLIKEEEQ
+335 LHSQKSLIKDEELN
-348 YENNYIKRGK
+348 ENNYIKKGK
-358 CANCGVPKKDI
+358 CVNCGVPKKDI
-369 TETAKYNIVPEI
+369 TITSKYNIEPEI
-381 DSNINNLNNNFEEEK
+381 DKKINNFEEQK
-396 ISNINLRGKN
+396 ISNINLKGKYN
-406 NNNNTNLFNPKN
+406 NKSIPKN
-418 ENNKEHKSGNCK
+418 ENTHEHKSSGCK

-441 DLRSKNNINSAF
+441 DLRSKNNINSPF
-453 ISNDYNNLNKNE
+453 ISNDNYNINKSE
-465 ENKKEEENIEIEKD
+465 EVEENIEIKKD
-479 INSNLEE
+479 MDNSEE
-486 NKEDNNEDNE
+486 NKEEDDNEDNE

-501 NKDELLKKYGIISD
+501 NKDKLLKKYGIIID
-515 YSNKNLENN
+515 NSNQNLENN
-524 IDVSNFNFST
+524 IDISNFNFST
-534 QKKYTYSL
+534 QKKYTYVR
-542 EISNNN
+542 ENNN
-548 ENEDNINNSPQEKE
+548 NDNNDNLNNNLPQENENVNT
-562 NMNILL
+562 LL

-573 NPLSNNNNLIE
+573 IPLSINNNLIE
-584 TNYSSNELSISPRF
+584 TNYSSNVLSNSPRF

-612 LFKLFINFIEK
+612 LFKLFVNFIEK
-623 ETEVRKIKESLS
+623 ENEVRKIKENLS
-635 SCQEAN
+635 SCPEAN

-661 ILKTLNSLASNDAIN
+661 ILETLNSHSSNDSIN
-676 KDDIKY
+676 QDDIKY
-682 IFKKYNKTSSNGFT
+682 IFKKFNKTSSNGFT

-702 ILFSDKNILNNDEI
+702 ILFSDQIQLNNDEV
-716 NLEEKTKS
+716 NLEEKTKN

-744 IMLNE
+744 IVLNE

-778 MKENEYDV
+778 MKENEYDI
-786 KEEELNIIMEK
+786 KEDEVNIIMEK
-797 MDKNRDGLID
+797 MDKNRDSLID

>member
-1 MESQVYPWLN
+1 MESQAYPWLN

-26 IESFRSSLSSIPE
+26 IESFRSSISSIPE

-68 ENVAFDEIKLRKLIH
+68 ENVSFDEIKLRKLIH

-107 KIKNEYFPNCKL
+107 KIKNEYFPNLKL
-119 EINQEIK
+119 ELNQEIK
-126 NDLKTIIEKEMDLI
+126 NDLKTILEKEMDLI

-148 EIINSKIFST
+148 EIINSENFST
-158 YEAFTLIVGKENY
+158 YEAFTLIVGKEKY
-171 ITKKNFGKFLNDN
+171 ITKKNFGKFLNDY
-184 YMEISE
+184 YMEISD

-203 DDDKIS
+203 NDDKIS

-218 TLNGDN
+218 TLNDDN

-237 NKYMNIEEE
+237 NKYLNLEEEKENNIYEKIEEQNEE
-246 NLNNNYENIEERN
+246 NNFNDNNNY
-259 QDNNLN
+259 
-265 NDDNYNI
+265 NYNI
-272 KNDEEDNKNIGEEYN
+272 NQDEEDNKNIEEENN
-287 KNVEEEDNKNIEED
+287 KNIEEDNKNIEED
-301 NNINPNKKK
+301 NNINPDKKK

-315 KVILKPQ
+315 KVILKPK
-322 LKSNLNNDSESNL
+322 LKSNLNNDSESNF
-335 LHSRKPLIKEEEQ
+335 LHSQKSLIKDEELN
-348 YENNYIKRGK
+348 ENNYIKKGK
-358 CANCGVPKKDI
+358 CVNCGVPKKDI
-369 TETAKYNIVPEI
+369 TITSKYNIEPEI
-381 DSNINNLNNNFEEEK
+381 DKKINNFEEQK
-396 ISNINLRGKN
+396 ISNINLKGKYN
-406 NNNNTNLFNPKN
+406 NNNLSIPKN
-418 ENNKEHKSGNCK
+418 ENTHEHKSGGCK

-441 DLRSKNNINSAF
+441 DLRSKNNINSPF
-453 ISNDYNNLNKNE
+453 ISNDNYNINKSE
-465 ENKKEEENIEIEKD
+465 EVEENIEIKKD
-479 INSNLEE
+479 MDNLKE
-486 NKEDNNEDNE
+486 NKEDDNEDNE

-501 NKDELLKKYGIISD
+501 NKDKLLKKYGIIID
-515 YSNKNLENN
+515 NSNQNLENN

-534 QKKYTYSL
+534 QKKYTYVR
-542 EISNNN
+542 ENNN
-548 ENEDNINNSPQEKE
+548 NDNNDNLNNNLPQENENVNT
-562 NMNILL
+562 LL

-573 NPLSNNNNLIE
+573 IPLSINNNLIE
-584 TNYSSNELSISPRF
+584 TNYSSNVLSNSPRF
-598 NIIPKN
+598 SIIPKN

-612 LFKLFINFIEK
+612 LFKLFVNFIEK
-623 ETEVRKIKESLS
+623 ENEVRKIKENLS
-635 SCQEAN
+635 SCPEAN

-661 ILKTLNSLASNDAIN
+661 ILETLNSLSSNDSIN
-676 KDDIKY
+676 QDDIKY
-682 IFKKYNKTSSNGFT
+682 IFKKFNKTSSNGFT

-702 ILFSDKNILNNDEI
+702 ILFSDQIQLNNDEV
-716 NLEEKTKS
+716 NLEEKTKN

-744 IMLNE
+744 IVLNE

-778 MKENEYDV
+778 MKENEYDI
-786 KEEELNIIMEK
+786 KEDEVNIILEK
-797 MDKNRDGLID
+797 MDKNRDSLID

>member
-1 MESQVYPWLN
+1 MESQAYPWLN

-26 IESFRSSLSSIPE
+26 IESFRSSISSIPE

-68 ENVAFDEIKLRKLIH
+68 ENVSFDEIKLRKLIH

-107 KIKNEYFPNCKL
+107 KIKNEYFPNLKL
-119 EINQEIK
+119 ELNQEIK
-126 NDLKTIIEKEMDLI
+126 NDLKTILEKEMDLI

-148 EIINSKIFST
+148 EIINSENFST
-158 YEAFTLIVGKENY
+158 YEAFTLIVGKEKY

-184 YMEISE
+184 YMEISD

-203 DDDKIS
+203 NDDKIS

-218 TLNGDN
+218 TLNDDN

-237 NKYMNIEEE
+237 NKYLNLGEEE
-246 NLNNNYENIEERN
+246 NENNNYEKIEEQN
-259 QDNNLN
+259 EENNFNDNN
-265 NDDNYNI
+265 NYNI
-272 KNDEEDNKNIGEEYN
+272 NQDEEDNKIIE
-287 KNVEEEDNKNIEED
+287 KEDNKNIEED
-301 NNINPNKKK
+301 NNINPDKKK

-315 KVILKPQ
+315 KVILKPK
-322 LKSNLNNDSESNL
+322 LKSNLNNDSESNF
-335 LHSRKPLIKEEEQ
+335 LHSQKSLIKDEELN
-348 YENNYIKRGK
+348 ENNYIKKGK
-358 CANCGVPKKDI
+358 CVNCGVPKKDI
-369 TETAKYNIVPEI
+369 TITSKYNIEPEI
-381 DSNINNLNNNFEEEK
+381 DKKINNFEEQK
-396 ISNINLRGKN
+396 ISNINLKGKYN
-406 NNNNTNLFNPKN
+406 NNNLSIPKN
-418 ENNKEHKSGNCK
+418 ENTHEHKSGGCK

-441 DLRSKNNINSAF
+441 DLRSKNNINSPF
-453 ISNDYNNLNKNE
+453 ISNDNYNINKSE
-465 ENKKEEENIEIEKD
+465 EVEENIEIKKD
-479 INSNLEE
+479 MDNLEE
-486 NKEDNNEDNE
+486 NKEEDDNEDNE

-501 NKDELLKKYGIISD
+501 NKDKLLKKYGIIID
-515 YSNKNLENN
+515 NSNQNLENN
-524 IDVSNFNFST
+524 IDISNFNFST
-534 QKKYTYSL
+534 QKKYTYVR
-542 EISNNN
+542 ENNN
-548 ENEDNINNSPQEKE
+548 NDNNDNLNNNLPQENENVNT
-562 NMNILL
+562 LL

-573 NPLSNNNNLIE
+573 IPLSINNNLIE
-584 TNYSSNELSISPRF
+584 TNYSSNVLSNSPRF
-598 NIIPKN
+598 SIIPKN

-612 LFKLFINFIEK
+612 LFKLFVNFIEK
-623 ETEVRKIKESLS
+623 ENEVRKIKENLS
-635 SCQEAN
+635 SCPEAN

-661 ILKTLNSLASNDAIN
+661 ILETLNSLSSNDSIN
-676 KDDIKY
+676 QDDIKY
-682 IFKKYNKTSSNGFT
+682 IFKKFNKTSSNGFT

-716 NLEEKTKS
+716 NLEEKTKN

-744 IMLNE
+744 IVLNE

-778 MKENEYDV
+778 MKENEYDI
-786 KEEELNIIMEK
+786 KEDEVNIILEK
-797 MDKNRDGLID
+797 MDKNRDSLID

>member
-1 MESQVYPWLN
+1 MESQAYPWLN

-26 IESFRSSLSSIPE
+26 IESFRSSISSIPE

-68 ENVAFDEIKLRKLIH
+68 ENVSFDEIKLRKLIH

-107 KIKNEYFPNCKL
+107 KIKNEYFPNLKL
-119 EINQEIK
+119 ELNQEIK
-126 NDLKTIIEKEMDLI
+126 NDLKTILEKEMDLI

-148 EIINSKIFST
+148 EIINSENFST
-158 YEAFTLIVGKENY
+158 YEAFTLIVGKEKY
-171 ITKKNFGKFLNDN
+171 ITKKNFGKFLKDN
-184 YMEISE
+184 YMEISD

-203 DDDKIS
+203 NDDKIS

-218 TLNGDN
+218 TLNDDN
-224 SYNNKNNTNNEIA
+224 FYNNKNNTNNEIA
-237 NKYMNIEEE
+237 NKYLNLEEEKENNIYEKIEEQNEE
-246 NLNNNYENIEERN
+246 NNFNDNNNY
-259 QDNNLN
+259 
-265 NDDNYNI
+265 NYNI
-272 KNDEEDNKNIGEEYN
+272 NQDEEDNKNIEEENN
-287 KNVEEEDNKNIEED
+287 KNIEEDNKNIEED
-301 NNINPNKKK
+301 NNINPDKKK

-315 KVILKPQ
+315 KVILKPK
-322 LKSNLNNDSESNL
+322 LKSNLNNDSESNF
-335 LHSRKPLIKEEEQ
+335 LHSQKPLIKDEELN
-348 YENNYIKRGK
+348 ENNYIKKGK
-358 CANCGVPKKDI
+358 CVNCGVPKKDI
-369 TETAKYNIVPEI
+369 TITSKYNIEPEI
-381 DSNINNLNNNFEEEK
+381 DKKINNFEEQK
-396 ISNINLRGKN
+396 ISNINLKGKYN
-406 NNNNTNLFNPKN
+406 NNNLSIPKN
-418 ENNKEHKSGNCK
+418 ENTHEHKSGGCK

-441 DLRSKNNINSAF
+441 DLRSKNNINSPF
-453 ISNDYNNLNKNE
+453 ISNDNYNINKSE
-465 ENKKEEENIEIEKD
+465 EVEENIEIKKD
-479 INSNLEE
+479 MDNLEE
-486 NKEDNNEDNE
+486 NKEEDDNEDNE

-501 NKDELLKKYGIISD
+501 NKDKLLKKYGIIID
-515 YSNKNLENN
+515 NSNQNLENN
-524 IDVSNFNFST
+524 IDISNFNFST
-534 QKKYTYSL
+534 QKKYTYVR
-542 EISNNN
+542 EISNNDNNDNLNNNLPQEN
-548 ENEDNINNSPQEKE
+548 ENVNT
-562 NMNILL
+562 LL

-573 NPLSNNNNLIE
+573 IPLSINNNLIE
-584 TNYSSNELSISPRF
+584 TNYSSNVLSNSPRF
-598 NIIPKN
+598 SIIPKN

-612 LFKLFINFIEK
+612 LFKLFVNFIEK
-623 ETEVRKIKESLS
+623 ENEVRKIKENLS
-635 SCQEAN
+635 SCPEAN

-661 ILKTLNSLASNDAIN
+661 ILETLNSLSSNDSIN
-676 KDDIKY
+676 QDDIKY
-682 IFKKYNKTSSNGFT
+682 IFKKFNKTSSNGFT

-702 ILFSDKNILNNDEI
+702 ILFSDQIQLNNDEV
-716 NLEEKTKS
+716 NLEEKTKN

-744 IMLNE
+744 IVLNE

-778 MKENEYDV
+778 MKENEYDI
-786 KEEELNIIMEK
+786 KEDEVNIILEK
-797 MDKNRDGLID
+797 MDKNRDSLID

>member
-1 MESQVYPWLN
+1 MESQAYPWLN

-26 IESFRSSLSSIPE
+26 IESFRSSISSIPE

-68 ENVAFDEIKLRKLIH
+68 ENVSFDEIKLRKLIH

-107 KIKNEYFPNCKL
+107 KIKNEYFPNLKL
-119 EINQEIK
+119 ELNQEIK
-126 NDLKTIIEKEMDLI
+126 NDLKTILEKEMDLI

-148 EIINSKIFST
+148 EIINSENFST
-158 YEAFTLIVGKENY
+158 YEAFTLIVGKEKY

-184 YMEISE
+184 YMEISD

-203 DDDKIS
+203 NDDKIS

-218 TLNGDN
+218 TLNDDN

-237 NKYMNIEEE
+237 NKYLNLEEEKENNIYEKIEEQNEE
-246 NLNNNYENIEERN
+246 NNFNDNNNY
-259 QDNNLN
+259 
-265 NDDNYNI
+265 NYNI
-272 KNDEEDNKNIGEEYN
+272 NQDEEDNKNIEEENN
-287 KNVEEEDNKNIEED
+287 KNIEEDNKNIEED
-301 NNINPNKKK
+301 NNINPDKKK

-315 KVILKPQ
+315 KVILKPK
-322 LKSNLNNDSESNL
+322 LKSNLNNDSESNF
-335 LHSRKPLIKEEEQ
+335 LHSQKSLIKDEELN
-348 YENNYIKRGK
+348 ENNYIKKGK
-358 CANCGVPKKDI
+358 CVNCWVPKKDI
-369 TETAKYNIVPEI
+369 TITSKYNIEPEI
-381 DSNINNLNNNFEEEK
+381 DKKINNFEEQK
-396 ISNINLRGKN
+396 ISNINLKGKYN
-406 NNNNTNLFNPKN
+406 NNNLSIPKN
-418 ENNKEHKSGNCK
+418 ENTHEHKSGGCK

-441 DLRSKNNINSAF
+441 DLRSKNNINSPF
-453 ISNDYNNLNKNE
+453 ISNDNYNINKSE
-465 ENKKEEENIEIEKD
+465 EVEENIEIKKD
-479 INSNLEE
+479 MDNLEE
-486 NKEDNNEDNE
+486 NKEEDDNEDNE

-501 NKDELLKKYGIISD
+501 NKDKLLKKYGIISD
-515 YSNKNLENN
+515 NINQNLENN

-534 QKKYTYSL
+534 QKKYTYVR
-542 EISNNN
+542 ENNN
-548 ENEDNINNSPQEKE
+548 NDNNDNLNNNLPQENE
-562 NMNILL
+562 NMNTLL

-573 NPLSNNNNLIE
+573 IPLSINNNLIE
-584 TNYSSNELSISPRF
+584 TNYSSNVLSNSPRF
-598 NIIPKN
+598 SIIPKN

-612 LFKLFINFIEK
+612 LFKLFVNFIEK
-623 ETEVRKIKESLS
+623 ENEVRKIKENLS
-635 SCQEAN
+635 SCPEAN

-661 ILKTLNSLASNDAIN
+661 ILETLNSLSSNDSIN
-676 KDDIKY
+676 QDDIKY
-682 IFKKYNKTSSNGFT
+682 IFKKFNKTSSNGFT

-702 ILFSDKNILNNDEI
+702 ILFSDQIQLNNDEV
-716 NLEEKTKS
+716 NLEEKTKN

-744 IMLNE
+744 IVLNE

-778 MKENEYDV
+778 MKENEYDI
-786 KEEELNIIMEK
+786 KEDEVNIILEK
-797 MDKNRDGLID
+797 MDKNRDSLID

>member
-1 MESQVYPWLN
+1 MESQAYPWLN

-26 IESFRSSLSSIPE
+26 IESFRSSISSIPE

-68 ENVAFDEIKLRKLIH
+68 ENVSFDEIKLRKLIH

-107 KIKNEYFPNCKL
+107 KIKNEYFPNLKL
-119 EINQEIK
+119 ELNQEIK
-126 NDLKTIIEKEMDLI
+126 NDLKTILEKEMDLI

-148 EIINSKIFST
+148 EIINSENFST
-158 YEAFTLIVGKENY
+158 YEAFTLIVGKEKY

-184 YMEISE
+184 YMEISD

-203 DDDKIS
+203 NDDKIS

-218 TLNGDN
+218 TLNDDN

-237 NKYMNIEEE
+237 NKYLNLEEEKENNIYEKIEEQNEE
-246 NLNNNYENIEERN
+246 NNFNDNNNY
-259 QDNNLN
+259 
-265 NDDNYNI
+265 NYNI
-272 KNDEEDNKNIGEEYN
+272 NQDEEDNKNIEEENN
-287 KNVEEEDNKNIEED
+287 KNIEEDNKNIEED
-301 NNINPNKKK
+301 NNINPDKKK

-315 KVILKPQ
+315 KVILKPK
-322 LKSNLNNDSESNL
+322 LKSNLNNDSESNF
-335 LHSRKPLIKEEEQ
+335 LHSQKSLIKDEELN
-348 YENNYIKRGK
+348 ENNYIKKGK
-358 CANCGVPKKDI
+358 CVNCGVPKKDI
-369 TETAKYNIVPEI
+369 TITSKYNIEPEI
-381 DSNINNLNNNFEEEK
+381 DKKINNFEEQK
-396 ISNINLRGKN
+396 ISNINLKGKYN
-406 NNNNTNLFNPKN
+406 NNNNLSIPKN
-418 ENNKEHKSGNCK
+418 ENTHEHKSGGCK

-441 DLRSKNNINSAF
+441 DLRTKNNINSQF
-453 ISNDYNNLNKNE
+453 ISNDNYNLNKNE
-465 ENKKEEENIEIEKD
+465 EVEENIEIKKD
-479 INSNLEE
+479 MDNLEE
-486 NKEDNNEDNE
+486 NKEEDDNEDNE

-501 NKDELLKKYGIISD
+501 NKDKLLKKYGIISD
-515 YSNKNLENN
+515 NINQNLENN

-534 QKKYTYSL
+534 QKKYTYVR
-542 EISNNN
+542 ENNN
-548 ENEDNINNSPQEKE
+548 NDNNDNLNNNLPQENENVNT
-562 NMNILL
+562 LL

-573 NPLSNNNNLIE
+573 IPLSINNNLIE
-584 TNYSSNELSISPRF
+584 TNYSSNVLSNSPRF
-598 NIIPKN
+598 SIIPKN

-612 LFKLFINFIEK
+612 LFKLFVNFIEK
-623 ETEVRKIKESLS
+623 ENEVRKIKENLS
-635 SCQEAN
+635 SCPEAN

-661 ILKTLNSLASNDAIN
+661 ILETLNSLSSNDSIN
-676 KDDIKY
+676 QDDIKY
-682 IFKKYNKTSSNGFT
+682 IFKKFNKTSSNGFT

-702 ILFSDKNILNNDEI
+702 ILFSDQIQLNNDEV
-716 NLEEKTKS
+716 NLEEKTKN

-744 IMLNE
+744 IVLNE

-778 MKENEYDV
+778 MKENEYDI
-786 KEEELNIIMEK
+786 KEDEVNIILEK
-797 MDKNRDGLID
+797 MDKNRDSLID

>member
-1 MESQVYPWLN
+1 MESQAYPWLN

-26 IESFRSSLSSIPE
+26 IESFRSSISSIPE

-68 ENVAFDEIKLRKLIH
+68 ENVSFDEIKLRKLIH

-107 KIKNEYFPNCKL
+107 KIKNEYFPNLKFEL
-119 EINQEIK
+119 NQEIK
-126 NDLKTIIEKEMDLI
+126 NDLKTILEKEMDLI

-148 EIINSKIFST
+148 EIINSENFST
-158 YEAFTLIVGKENY
+158 YEAFTLIVGKEKY

-184 YMEISE
+184 YMEISD

-203 DDDKIS
+203 NDDKIS

-218 TLNGDN
+218 TLNDDN

-237 NKYMNIEEE
+237 NKYLNLEEEKENNIYEKIEEQNEE
-246 NLNNNYENIEERN
+246 NNFNDNNNY
-259 QDNNLN
+259 
-265 NDDNYNI
+265 NYNI
-272 KNDEEDNKNIGEEYN
+272 NQDEEDNKNIEEENN
-287 KNVEEEDNKNIEED
+287 KNIEEDNKNIEED
-301 NNINPNKKK
+301 NNINPDKKK

-315 KVILKPQ
+315 KVILKPK
-322 LKSNLNNDSESNL
+322 LKSNLNNDSESNF
-335 LHSRKPLIKEEEQ
+335 LHSQKSLIKDEELN
-348 YENNYIKRGK
+348 ENNYIKKGK
-358 CANCGVPKKDI
+358 CVNCGVPKKDI
-369 TETAKYNIVPEI
+369 TITSKYNIEPEI
-381 DSNINNLNNNFEEEK
+381 DKKINNFEEQK
-396 ISNINLRGKN
+396 ISNINLKGKYN
-406 NNNNTNLFNPKN
+406 NNNLSIPKN
-418 ENNKEHKSGNCK
+418 ENTHEHKSGGCK

-441 DLRSKNNINSAF
+441 DLRSKNNINSPF
-453 ISNDYNNLNKNE
+453 ISNDNYNINKSE
-465 ENKKEEENIEIEKD
+465 EVEENIEIKKD
-479 INSNLEE
+479 MDNLEE
-486 NKEDNNEDNE
+486 NKEEDDNEDNE

-501 NKDELLKKYGIISD
+501 NKDKLLKKYGIISD
-515 YSNKNLENN
+515 NINQNLENN

-534 QKKYTYSL
+534 QKKYTYVR
-542 EISNNN
+542 ENNN
-548 ENEDNINNSPQEKE
+548 NDNNDNLNNNLPQENENVNT
-562 NMNILL
+562 LL

-573 NPLSNNNNLIE
+573 IPLSINNNLIE
-584 TNYSSNELSISPRF
+584 TNYSSNVLSNSPRF

-612 LFKLFINFIEK
+612 LFKLFVNFIEK
-623 ETEVRKIKESLS
+623 ENEVRKIKENLS
-635 SCQEAN
+635 SCPEAN

-661 ILKTLNSLASNDAIN
+661 ILETLNSLSSNDSIN
-676 KDDIKY
+676 QDDIKY
-682 IFKKYNKTSSNGFT
+682 IFKKFNKTSSNGFT

-702 ILFSDKNILNNDEI
+702 ILFSDQIQLNNDEV
-716 NLEEKTKS
+716 NLEEKTKN

-744 IMLNE
+744 IVLNE

-778 MKENEYDV
+778 MKENEYDI
-786 KEEELNIIMEK
+786 KEDEVNIILEK
-797 MDKNRDGLID
+797 MDKNRDSLID

>member
-1 MESQVYPWLN
+1 MESKAYPWLN

-26 IESFRSSLSSIPE
+26 IESFRSSISSIPE

-68 ENVAFDEIKLRKLIH
+68 ENVSFDEIKLRKLIH

-107 KIKNEYFPNCKL
+107 KIKNEYFPNLKL
-119 EINQEIK
+119 ELNQEIK
-126 NDLKTIIEKEMDLI
+126 NDLKTILEKEMDLI

-148 EIINSKIFST
+148 EIINSENFST
-158 YEAFTLIVGKENY
+158 YEAFTLIVGKEKY

-184 YMEISE
+184 YMEISD

-203 DDDKIS
+203 NDDKIS

-218 TLNGDN
+218 TLNDDN
-224 SYNNKNNTNNEIA
+224 FYNNKNNTNNEIA
-237 NKYMNIEEE
+237 NKYLNLEEEKENNIYEKIEEQNEE
-246 NLNNNYENIEERN
+246 NNFNDNNNY
-259 QDNNLN
+259 
-265 NDDNYNI
+265 NYNI
-272 KNDEEDNKNIGEEYN
+272 NQDEEDNKNIEEENN
-287 KNVEEEDNKNIEED
+287 KNIEEEDNKNIEED
-301 NNINPNKKK
+301 NNINPDKKK

-315 KVILKPQ
+315 KVILKPK
-322 LKSNLNNDSESNL
+322 LKSNLNNDSESNF
-335 LHSRKPLIKEEEQ
+335 LHSQKSLIKDEELN
-348 YENNYIKRGK
+348 ENNYIKKGK
-358 CANCGVPKKDI
+358 CVNCGVPKKDI
-369 TETAKYNIVPEI
+369 TITSKYNIEPEI
-381 DSNINNLNNNFEEEK
+381 DKEINNFEEQK
-396 ISNINLRGKN
+396 ISNINLKGKYN
-406 NNNNTNLFNPKN
+406 NNNLSIPKN
-418 ENNKEHKSGNCK
+418 ENTHEHKSGGCK

-441 DLRSKNNINSAF
+441 DLRSKNNINSPF
-453 ISNDYNNLNKNE
+453 ISNDNYNINKSE
-465 ENKKEEENIEIEKD
+465 EVEENIEIKKD
-479 INSNLEE
+479 MDNLEE
-486 NKEDNNEDNE
+486 NKEEDDNEDNE

-501 NKDELLKKYGIISD
+501 NKDKLLKKYGIISD
-515 YSNKNLENN
+515 NSNQNLENN

-534 QKKYTYSL
+534 QKKYTYVR
-542 EISNNN
+542 ENNN
-548 ENEDNINNSPQEKE
+548 NDNNDNLNNNLPQENENVNT
-562 NMNILL
+562 LL

-573 NPLSNNNNLIE
+573 IPLSINNNLIE
-584 TNYSSNELSISPRF
+584 TNYSSNVLSNSPRF
-598 NIIPKN
+598 SIIPKN

-612 LFKLFINFIEK
+612 LFKLFVNFIEK
-623 ETEVRKIKESLS
+623 ENEVRKIKENLS
-635 SCQEAN
+635 SCPEAN

-661 ILKTLNSLASNDAIN
+661 ILETLNSLSSNDSIN
-676 KDDIKY
+676 QDDIKY
-682 IFKKYNKTSSNGFT
+682 IFKKFNKTSSNGFT

-702 ILFSDKNILNNDEI
+702 ILFSDQIQLNNDEV
-716 NLEEKTKS
+716 NLEEKTKN

-744 IMLNE
+744 IVLNE

-778 MKENEYDV
+778 MKENEYDI
-786 KEEELNIIMEK
+786 KEDEVNIILEK
-797 MDKNRDGLID
+797 MDKNRDSLID

>member
-1 MESQVYPWLN
+1 MESQAYPWLN

-26 IESFRSSLSSIPE
+26 IESFRSSISSIPE

-68 ENVAFDEIKLRKLIH
+68 ENVSFDEIKLRKLIH

-107 KIKNEYFPNCKL
+107 KIKNEYFPNLKFEL
-119 EINQEIK
+119 NQEIK
-126 NDLKTIIEKEMDLI
+126 NDLKTILEKEMDLI

-148 EIINSKIFST
+148 EIINSENFST
-158 YEAFTLIVGKENY
+158 YEAFTLIVGKEKY

-184 YMEISE
+184 YMEISD

-203 DDDKIS
+203 NDDKIS

-218 TLNGDN
+218 TLNDDN

-237 NKYMNIEEE
+237 NKYLNLEEEKENNIYEKIEEQNEE
-246 NLNNNYENIEERN
+246 NNFNDNNNY
-259 QDNNLN
+259 
-265 NDDNYNI
+265 NYNI
-272 KNDEEDNKNIGEEYN
+272 NQDEEDNKNIEEENN
-287 KNVEEEDNKNIEED
+287 KNIEEDNKNIEED
-301 NNINPNKKK
+301 NNINPDKKK

-315 KVILKPQ
+315 KVILKPK
-322 LKSNLNNDSESNL
+322 LKSNLNNDSESNF
-335 LHSRKPLIKEEEQ
+335 LHSQKSLIKDEELN
-348 YENNYIKRGK
+348 ENNYIKKGK
-358 CANCGVPKKDI
+358 CFNCGVPKKDI
-369 TETAKYNIVPEI
+369 TITSKYNIEPEI
-381 DSNINNLNNNFEEEK
+381 DKKINNFEEQK
-396 ISNINLRGKN
+396 ISNINLKGKYN
-406 NNNNTNLFNPKN
+406 NNNLSIPKN
-418 ENNKEHKSGNCK
+418 ENTHEHKSGGCK

-441 DLRSKNNINSAF
+441 DLRSKNNINSPF
-453 ISNDYNNLNKNE
+453 ISNDNYNINKSE
-465 ENKKEEENIEIEKD
+465 EVEENIEIKKD
-479 INSNLEE
+479 MDNLEE
-486 NKEDNNEDNE
+486 NKEEDDNEDNE

-501 NKDELLKKYGIISD
+501 NKDKLLKKYGIISD
-515 YSNKNLENN
+515 NSNQNQENN

-534 QKKYTYSL
+534 QKKYTYVR
-542 EISNNN
+542 ENNN
-548 ENEDNINNSPQEKE
+548 NDNNDNLNNNLPQENE
-562 NMNILL
+562 NMNTLL

-573 NPLSNNNNLIE
+573 IPLSINNNLIE
-584 TNYSSNELSISPRF
+584 TNYSSNVLSNSPRF

-612 LFKLFINFIEK
+612 LFKLFVNFIEK
-623 ETEVRKIKESLS
+623 ENEVRKIKENLS
-635 SCQEAN
+635 SCPDAN

-661 ILKTLNSLASNDAIN
+661 ILETLNSLSSNDSIN
-676 KDDIKY
+676 QDDIKY
-682 IFKKYNKTSSNGFT
+682 IFKKFNKTSSNGFT

-702 ILFSDKNILNNDEI
+702 ILFSDQIQLNNDEV
-716 NLEEKTKS
+716 NLEEKTKN

-744 IMLNE
+744 IVLNE

-778 MKENEYDV
+778 MKENGYDI
-786 KEEELNIIMEK
+786 KEDEVNIIMEE
-797 MDKNRDGLID
+797 MDKNRDSLID

>member
-1 MESQVYPWLN
+1 MESQAYPWLN

-26 IESFRSSLSSIPE
+26 IESFRSSISSIPE

-68 ENVAFDEIKLRKLIH
+68 ENVEFDEIKLRKLIH

-107 KIKNEYFPNCKL
+107 KIKNEYFPNLKL
-119 EINQEIK
+119 ELNQEMK
-126 NDLKTIIEKEMDLI
+126 NDLKTILEKEMDLI

-148 EIINSKIFST
+148 EIINSENFST
-158 YEAFTLIVGKENY
+158 YEAFTLIVGKEKY

-203 DDDKIS
+203 NDDKIS

-218 TLNGDN
+218 TLNDDN
-224 SYNNKNNTNNEIA
+224 FYNNKNNTNNEIA
-237 NKYMNIEEE
+237 NKYLNLEEEKENNIYEKIEEQNEE
-246 NLNNNYENIEERN
+246 NNFNDNNNY
-259 QDNNLN
+259 
-265 NDDNYNI
+265 NYNI
-272 KNDEEDNKNIGEEYN
+272 NQDEEDNKNIEEENN
-287 KNVEEEDNKNIEED
+287 KNIEEDNKNIEED
-301 NNINPNKKK
+301 NNINPDKKK

-315 KVILKPQ
+315 KVILKPK
-322 LKSNLNNDSESNL
+322 LKSNLNNDSESNF
-335 LHSRKPLIKEEEQ
+335 LHSQKPLIKDEELN
-348 YENNYIKRGK
+348 ENNYIKKGK
-358 CANCGVPKKDI
+358 CVNCGVPKKDI
-369 TETAKYNIVPEI
+369 TITSKYNIEPEI
-381 DSNINNLNNNFEEEK
+381 DKKINNFEEQK
-396 ISNINLRGKN
+396 ISNINLKGKYN
-406 NNNNTNLFNPKN
+406 NNNLSIPKN
-418 ENNKEHKSGNCK
+418 ENTNEHKSGGCK

-441 DLRSKNNINSAF
+441 DLRTKNNINSPF
-453 ISNDYNNLNKNE
+453 ISNDNYNINKSE
-465 ENKKEEENIEIEKD
+465 EVEENIEIKKD
-479 INSNLEE
+479 MDNLEE
-486 NKEDNNEDNE
+486 NKEEDDNEDNE

-501 NKDELLKKYGIISD
+501 NKDKLLKKYGIISD
-515 YSNKNLENN
+515 NSNQNQENN

-534 QKKYTYSL
+534 QKKYTYVR
-542 EISNNN
+542 ENNN
-548 ENEDNINNSPQEKE
+548 NDNNDNLNNNLPQENENVNT
-562 NMNILL
+562 LL

-573 NPLSNNNNLIE
+573 IPLSINNNLIE
-584 TNYSSNELSISPRF
+584 TNYSSNVLSNSPRF

-612 LFKLFINFIEK
+612 LFKLFVNFIEK
-623 ETEVRKIKESLS
+623 ENEVRKIKENLS
-635 SCQEAN
+635 SCPEAN

-661 ILKTLNSLASNDAIN
+661 ILETLNSLSSNDSIN
-676 KDDIKY
+676 QDDIKY
-682 IFKKYNKTSSNGFT
+682 IFKKFNKTSSNGFT

-702 ILFSDKNILNNDEI
+702 ILFSDQVQLNNDEV
-716 NLEEKTKS
+716 NLEEKTKN

-731 EVIEGEKEIENSR
+731 VVIEGEKEIENSR
-744 IMLNE
+744 IVLNE

-778 MKENEYDV
+778 MKENEYDI
-786 KEEELNIIMEK
+786 KEDEVNIILEK
-797 MDKNRDGLID
+797 MDKNRDSLID

>member
-1 MESQVYPWLN
+1 MESQAYPWLN

-26 IESFRSSLSSIPE
+26 IESFRSSISSIPE

-68 ENVAFDEIKLRKLIH
+68 ENVSFDEIKLRKLIH

-107 KIKNEYFPNCKL
+107 KIKNEYFPNLKFEL
-119 EINQEIK
+119 NQEIK
-126 NDLKTIIEKEMDLI
+126 NDLKTILEKEMDLI

-148 EIINSKIFST
+148 EIINSENFST
-158 YEAFTLIVGKENY
+158 YEAFTLIVGKEKY

-184 YMEISE
+184 YMEISD

-203 DDDKIS
+203 NDDKIS

-218 TLNGDN
+218 TLNDDN
-224 SYNNKNNTNNEIA
+224 FYNNKNNTNNEIA
-237 NKYMNIEEE
+237 NKYLNLEEEKENNIYEKIEEQNEE
-246 NLNNNYENIEERN
+246 NNFNDNNNYNIN
-259 QDNNLN
+259 Q
-265 NDDNYNI
+265 
-272 KNDEEDNKNIGEEYN
+272 DEEDNKNIEEENN
-287 KNVEEEDNKNIEED
+287 KNIEEDNKNIEED
-301 NNINPNKKK
+301 NNINPDKKK

-315 KVILKPQ
+315 KVILKPK
-322 LKSNLNNDSESNL
+322 LKSNLNNDSESNF
-335 LHSRKPLIKEEEQ
+335 LHSQKSLIKDEELN
-348 YENNYIKRGK
+348 ENNYIKKGK
-358 CANCGVPKKDI
+358 CVNCGVPKKDI
-369 TETAKYNIVPEI
+369 TITSKYNIEPEI
-381 DSNINNLNNNFEEEK
+381 DKKINNFEEQK
-396 ISNINLRGKN
+396 ISNINLKGKYN
-406 NNNNTNLFNPKN
+406 NNNNLSIPKN
-418 ENNKEHKSGNCK
+418 ENTHEHKSGGCK

-441 DLRSKNNINSAF
+441 DLRTKNNINSQF
-453 ISNDYNNLNKNE
+453 ISNDNYNLNKNE
-465 ENKKEEENIEIEKD
+465 EVGENIEIKKD
-479 INSNLEE
+479 MDNLEE
-486 NKEDNNEDNE
+486 NKEEDDNEDNE

-501 NKDELLKKYGIISD
+501 NKDKLLKKYGIISEN
-515 YSNKNLENN
+515 SNQNLENN

-534 QKKYTYSL
+534 QKKYTYVR
-542 EISNNN
+542 EISNN
-548 ENEDNINNSPQEKE
+548 DNNDNLNNNLPQENE
-562 NMNILL
+562 NMNTLL

-573 NPLSNNNNLIE
+573 IPLSINNNLIE
-584 TNYSSNELSISPRF
+584 TNYSSNVLSNSPRF

-612 LFKLFINFIEK
+612 LFKLFVNFIEK
-623 ETEVRKIKESLS
+623 ENEVRKIKENLS
-635 SCQEAN
+635 SCPEAN

-661 ILKTLNSLASNDAIN
+661 ILETLNSLSSNDSIN
-676 KDDIKY
+676 QDDIKY
-682 IFKKYNKTSSNGFT
+682 IFKKFNKTSSNGFT

-702 ILFSDKNILNNDEI
+702 ILFSDQIQLNNDEVD
-716 NLEEKTKS
+716 LEEKTKN

-744 IMLNE
+744 IVLNE

-778 MKENEYDV
+778 MKENEYDI
-786 KEEELNIIMEK
+786 KEEEVNIIMEK
-797 MDKNRDGLID
+797 MDKNRDSLID

>member
-1 MESQVYPWLN
+1 M
-11 TFLSYFK
+11 
-18 TIKTYDTE
+18 
-26 IESFRSSLSSIPE
+26 
-39 FTPLSL
+39 
-45 FTYLDKNLKSFLSL
+45 
-59 NDFKSFLSS
+59 
-68 ENVAFDEIKLRKLIH
+68 
-83 NFDKDGDFS
+83 
-92 LNLKEFTYLIQSKRK
+92 
-107 KIKNEYFPNCKL
+107 
-119 EINQEIK
+119 
-126 NDLKTIIEKEMDLI
+126 
-140 KELNDIAK
+140 
-148 EIINSKIFST
+148 
-158 YEAFTLIVGKENY
+158 
-171 ITKKNFGKFLNDN
+171 
-184 YMEISE
+184 
-190 EDVEQIMFRIDAD
+190 
-203 DDDKIS
+203 
-209 YEEFKEIFF
+209 
-218 TLNGDN
+218 
-224 SYNNKNNTNNEIA
+224 
-237 NKYMNIEEE
+237 
-246 NLNNNYENIEERN
+246 
-259 QDNNLN
+259 
-265 NDDNYNI
+265 
-272 KNDEEDNKNIGEEYN
+272 
-287 KNVEEEDNKNIEED
+287 
-301 NNINPNKKK
+301 
-310 KKTTK
+310 
-315 KVILKPQ
+315 
-322 LKSNLNNDSESNL
+322 
-335 LHSRKPLIKEEEQ
+335 
-348 YENNYIKRGK
+348 
-358 CANCGVPKKDI
+358 
-369 TETAKYNIVPEI
+369 
-381 DSNINNLNNNFEEEK
+381 
-396 ISNINLRGKN
+396 
-406 NNNNTNLFNPKN
+406 
-418 ENNKEHKSGNCK
+418 
-430 ACLYTAKNIFS
+430 
-441 DLRSKNNINSAF
+441 RSKNNINSAF

-542 EISNNN
+542 ENNNNN

-562 NMNILL
+562 NMNIPL

-623 ETEVRKIKESLS
+623 ENESRKIKESLS
-635 SCQEAN
+635 SCQDAN

-744 IMLNE
+744 ILLNE

-778 MKENEYDV
+778 MKENEYDI
-786 KEEELNIIMEK
+786 KEDEVNIIMEK
-797 MDKNRDGLID
+797 MDKNRDSLID

>member
-1 MESQVYPWLN
+1 MESQAYPWLN

-26 IESFRSSLSSIPE
+26 IESFRSSISSIPE

-68 ENVAFDEIKLRKLIH
+68 ENVSFDEIKLRKLIH

-107 KIKNEYFPNCKL
+107 KIKNEYFPNLKL
-119 EINQEIK
+119 ELNQEIK
-126 NDLKTIIEKEMDLI
+126 NDLKTILEKEMDLI

-148 EIINSKIFST
+148 EIINSENFST
-158 YEAFTLIVGKENY
+158 YEAFTLIVGKEKY

-184 YMEISE
+184 YMEISD

-203 DDDKIS
+203 NDDKIS

-218 TLNGDN
+218 TLNDDN
-224 SYNNKNNTNNEIA
+224 FYNNKNNTNNEIA
-237 NKYMNIEEE
+237 NKYLNLEEEKENNIYEKIEEQNEE
-246 NLNNNYENIEERN
+246 NNFNDNNNY
-259 QDNNLN
+259 
-265 NDDNYNI
+265 NYNI
-272 KNDEEDNKNIGEEYN
+272 NQDEEDNKNIEEENN
-287 KNVEEEDNKNIEED
+287 KNIEEDNKNIEED
-301 NNINPNKKK
+301 NNINPDKKK

-315 KVILKPQ
+315 KVILKPK
-322 LKSNLNNDSESNL
+322 LKSNLNNDSESNF
-335 LHSRKPLIKEEEQ
+335 LHSQKSLIKDEELN
-348 YENNYIKRGK
+348 ENNYIKKGK
-358 CANCGVPKKDI
+358 CVNCGVPKKDI
-369 TETAKYNIVPEI
+369 SITSKYNIEPEI
-381 DSNINNLNNNFEEEK
+381 DKKINNFEEQK
-396 ISNINLRGKN
+396 ISNINLKGKYN
-406 NNNNTNLFNPKN
+406 NNNNLSIPKN
-418 ENNKEHKSGNCK
+418 ENTHEHKSGGCK

-441 DLRSKNNINSAF
+441 DLRTKNNINSQF
-453 ISNDYNNLNKNE
+453 ISNDNYNLNKNE
-465 ENKKEEENIEIEKD
+465 EVEENIEIKKD
-479 INSNLEE
+479 MDNLEE
-486 NKEDNNEDNE
+486 NKEEDDNEDNE

-501 NKDELLKKYGIISD
+501 NKDKLLKKYGIIID
-515 YSNKNLENN
+515 NSNQNLENN
-524 IDVSNFNFST
+524 IDISNFNFST
-534 QKKYTYSL
+534 QKKYTYVR
-542 EISNNN
+542 ENNN
-548 ENEDNINNSPQEKE
+548 NDNNDNLNNNLPQENENVNT
-562 NMNILL
+562 LL

-573 NPLSNNNNLIE
+573 IPLSINNNLIE
-584 TNYSSNELSISPRF
+584 TNYSSNVLSNSPRF

-612 LFKLFINFIEK
+612 LFKLFVNFIEK
-623 ETEVRKIKESLS
+623 ENEVRKIKENLS
-635 SCQEAN
+635 SCPDAN

-661 ILKTLNSLASNDAIN
+661 ILETLNSLSSNDSIN
-676 KDDIKY
+676 QDDIKY
-682 IFKKYNKTSSNGFT
+682 IFKKFNKTSSNGFT

-702 ILFSDKNILNNDEI
+702 ILFSDQIQLNNDEV
-716 NLEEKTKS
+716 NLEEKTKN

-744 IMLNE
+744 IVLNE

-778 MKENEYDV
+778 MKENEYDI
-786 KEEELNIIMEK
+786 KEDEVNIILEK
-797 MDKNRDGLID
+797 MDKNRDSLID

>member
-1 MESQVYPWLN
+1 MESQAYPWLN

-26 IESFRSSLSSIPE
+26 IESFRSSISSIPE

-45 FTYLDKNLKSFLSL
+45 FSYLDKNLKSFLSL

-68 ENVAFDEIKLRKLIH
+68 ENVSFDEIKLRKLIH

-107 KIKNEYFPNCKL
+107 KIKNEYFPNLKL
-119 EINQEIK
+119 ELNQEIK
-126 NDLKTIIEKEMDLI
+126 NDLKTILEKEMDLI

-148 EIINSKIFST
+148 EIINSENFST
-158 YEAFTLIVGKENY
+158 YEAFTLIVGKEKY

-184 YMEISE
+184 YMEISD

-203 DDDKIS
+203 NDDKIS

-218 TLNGDN
+218 TLNDDN
-224 SYNNKNNTNNEIA
+224 FYNNKNNTNNEIA
-237 NKYMNIEEE
+237 NKYLNLEEEKENNIYEKIEEQNEE
-246 NLNNNYENIEERN
+246 NNFDDNNNY
-259 QDNNLN
+259 
-265 NDDNYNI
+265 NYNI
-272 KNDEEDNKNIGEEYN
+272 NQD
-287 KNVEEEDNKNIEED
+287 EEDNKNIEEENNKNIEEDNKNFEED
-301 NNINPNKKK
+301 NNINPDKKK

-315 KVILKPQ
+315 KVILKPK
-322 LKSNLNNDSESNL
+322 LKSNLNNDSESNF
-335 LHSRKPLIKEEEQ
+335 LHSQKSLIKDEELN
-348 YENNYIKRGK
+348 ENNYIKKGK
-358 CANCGVPKKDI
+358 CVNCGVPKKDI
-369 TETAKYNIVPEI
+369 TITSKYNIEPEI
-381 DSNINNLNNNFEEEK
+381 DKKINNFEEQK
-396 ISNINLRGKN
+396 ISNINLKGKYN
-406 NNNNTNLFNPKN
+406 NNNLSIPKN
-418 ENNKEHKSGNCK
+418 ENTHEHKSGGCK

-441 DLRSKNNINSAF
+441 DLRSKNNINSPF
-453 ISNDYNNLNKNE
+453 ISNDNYNLNKNE
-465 ENKKEEENIEIEKD
+465 EVEENTETKKD
-479 INSNLEE
+479 MDNLEE
-486 NKEDNNEDNE
+486 NKEEDDNEDNE

-501 NKDELLKKYGIISD
+501 NKDKLLKKYGIISD
-515 YSNKNLENN
+515 NSNQNQENN

-534 QKKYTYSL
+534 QKKYTYVR
-542 EISNNN
+542 EISNNDNNDNLNNNLPQEN
-548 ENEDNINNSPQEKE
+548 ENVNT
-562 NMNILL
+562 LL

-573 NPLSNNNNLIE
+573 IPLSINNNLIE
-584 TNYSSNELSISPRF
+584 TNYSSNVLSNSPRF
-598 NIIPKN
+598 SIIPKN

-612 LFKLFINFIEK
+612 LFKLFVNFIEK
-623 ETEVRKIKESLS
+623 ENEVRKIKENLS
-635 SCQEAN
+635 SCPEAN

-661 ILKTLNSLASNDAIN
+661 ILETLNSLSSNDSIN
-676 KDDIKY
+676 QDDIKY
-682 IFKKYNKTSSNGFT
+682 IFKKFNKTSSNGFT

-702 ILFSDKNILNNDEI
+702 ILFSDQIQLNNDEV
-716 NLEEKTKS
+716 NLEEKTKN
-724 IIFEFFK
+724 IIFELFK

-744 IMLNE
+744 IVLNE

-778 MKENEYDV
+778 MKENEYDI
-786 KEEELNIIMEK
+786 KEDEVNIILEK
-797 MDKNRDGLID
+797 MDKNRDSLID

>member
-1 MESQVYPWLN
+1 MESQAYPWLN

-26 IESFRSSLSSIPE
+26 IESFRSSISSIPE

-68 ENVAFDEIKLRKLIH
+68 ENVSFDEIKLRKLIH

-107 KIKNEYFPNCKL
+107 KIKNEYFPNLKL
-119 EINQEIK
+119 ELNQEIK
-126 NDLKTIIEKEMDLI
+126 NDLKTILEKEMDLI

-148 EIINSKIFST
+148 EIINSENFST
-158 YEAFTLIVGKENY
+158 YEAFTLIVGKEKY

-184 YMEISE
+184 YMEISD

-203 DDDKIS
+203 NDDKIS

-218 TLNGDN
+218 TLNDDN

-237 NKYMNIEEE
+237 NKYLNLEEEKENNIYEKIEEQNEE
-246 NLNNNYENIEERN
+246 NNFNDNNNY
-259 QDNNLN
+259 
-265 NDDNYNI
+265 NYNI
-272 KNDEEDNKNIGEEYN
+272 NQDEEDNKNIEEENN
-287 KNVEEEDNKNIEED
+287 KNIEEDNKNIEED
-301 NNINPNKKK
+301 NNINPDKKK

-315 KVILKPQ
+315 KVILKPK
-322 LKSNLNNDSESNL
+322 LKSNLNNDSESNF
-335 LHSRKPLIKEEEQ
+335 LHSQKSLIKDEELN
-348 YENNYIKRGK
+348 ENNYIKKGK
-358 CANCGVPKKDI
+358 CVNCGVPKKDI
-369 TETAKYNIVPEI
+369 TITSKYNIEPESDKKI
-381 DSNINNLNNNFEEEK
+381 NNFEEQK
-396 ISNINLRGKN
+396 ISNINLKGKYN
-406 NNNNTNLFNPKN
+406 NNNLSIPKN
-418 ENNKEHKSGNCK
+418 ENTHEHKSGGCK

-441 DLRSKNNINSAF
+441 DLRSKNNINSPF
-453 ISNDYNNLNKNE
+453 ISNDNYNINKSE
-465 ENKKEEENIEIEKD
+465 EVEENIEIKKD
-479 INSNLEE
+479 MDNLEE
-486 NKEDNNEDNE
+486 NKEEDDNEDNE

-501 NKDELLKKYGIISD
+501 NKDKLLKKYGIISD
-515 YSNKNLENN
+515 NINQNLENN

-534 QKKYTYSL
+534 QKKYTYVR
-542 EISNNN
+542 ENNN
-548 ENEDNINNSPQEKE
+548 NDNNDNLNNNLPQENENVNT
-562 NMNILL
+562 LL

-573 NPLSNNNNLIE
+573 IPLSINNNLIE
-584 TNYSSNELSISPRF
+584 TNYSSNVLSNSPRF
-598 NIIPKN
+598 SIIPKN

-612 LFKLFINFIEK
+612 LFKLFVNFIEK
-623 ETEVRKIKESLS
+623 ENEVRKIKENLS
-635 SCQEAN
+635 SCPEAN

-661 ILKTLNSLASNDAIN
+661 ILETLNSLSSNDSIN
-676 KDDIKY
+676 QDDIKY
-682 IFKKYNKTSSNGFT
+682 IFKKFNKTSSNGFT

-702 ILFSDKNILNNDEI
+702 ILFSEQIQLNNDEV
-716 NLEEKTKS
+716 NLEEKTKN

-744 IMLNE
+744 IVLNE

-778 MKENEYDV
+778 MKENEYDI
-786 KEEELNIIMEK
+786 KEDEVNIILEK
-797 MDKNRDGLID
+797 MDKNRDSLID

>member
-1 MESQVYPWLN
+1 MESKAYPWLN

-26 IESFRSSLSSIPE
+26 IESFRSSISSIPE

-68 ENVAFDEIKLRKLIH
+68 ENVSFDEIKLRKLIH

-107 KIKNEYFPNCKL
+107 KIKNEYFPNLKL
-119 EINQEIK
+119 ELNQEIK
-126 NDLKTIIEKEMDLI
+126 NDLKTILEKEMDLI

-148 EIINSKIFST
+148 EIINSENFST
-158 YEAFTLIVGKENY
+158 YEAFTLIVGKEKY

-203 DDDKIS
+203 NDDKIS

-218 TLNGDN
+218 TLNDDN
-224 SYNNKNNTNNEIA
+224 FYNNKNNTNNEIA
-237 NKYMNIEEE
+237 NKYLNLEEEKENNIYEKIEEQNEENNFNDNNNYNYNINQDEEDYKNIEEE
-246 NLNNNYENIEERN
+246 N
-259 QDNNLN
+259 
-265 NDDNYNI
+265 
-272 KNDEEDNKNIGEEYN
+272 NKNI
-287 KNVEEEDNKNIEED
+287 EEDNKNIEED
-301 NNINPNKKK
+301 NNINPDKKK

-315 KVILKPQ
+315 KVILKPK
-322 LKSNLNNDSESNL
+322 LKSNLNNDSESNF
-335 LHSRKPLIKEEEQ
+335 LHSQKSLIKDEELN
-348 YENNYIKRGK
+348 ENNYIKKGK
-358 CANCGVPKKDI
+358 CVNCGVPKKDI
-369 TETAKYNIVPEI
+369 TITSKYNIEPEI
-381 DSNINNLNNNFEEEK
+381 DKKINNFEEQK
-396 ISNINLRGKN
+396 ISNINLKGKYN
-406 NNNNTNLFNPKN
+406 NNNLSIPKN
-418 ENNKEHKSGNCK
+418 ENTHEHKSGGCK

-441 DLRSKNNINSAF
+441 DLRSKNNINSPF
-453 ISNDYNNLNKNE
+453 ISNDNYNINKSE
-465 ENKKEEENIEIEKD
+465 EVEENIEIKKD
-479 INSNLEE
+479 MDNLEE
-486 NKEDNNEDNE
+486 NKEEDNNEDNE

-501 NKDELLKKYGIISD
+501 NKDKLLKKYGIIID
-515 YSNKNLENN
+515 NSNQNLENN
-524 IDVSNFNFST
+524 IDISNFNFST
-534 QKKYTYSL
+534 QKKYTYVR
-542 EISNNN
+542 ENNN
-548 ENEDNINNSPQEKE
+548 NDNNDNLNNNLPQENENVNT
-562 NMNILL
+562 LL

-573 NPLSNNNNLIE
+573 IPLSINNNLIE
-584 TNYSSNELSISPRF
+584 TNYSSNVLSNSPRF
-598 NIIPKN
+598 SIIPKN

-612 LFKLFINFIEK
+612 LFKLFVNFIEK
-623 ETEVRKIKESLS
+623 ENEVRKIKENLS
-635 SCQEAN
+635 SCPEAN

-661 ILKTLNSLASNDAIN
+661 ILETLNSLSSNDSIN
-676 KDDIKY
+676 QDDIKY
-682 IFKKYNKTSSNGFT
+682 IFKKFNKTSSNGFT

-702 ILFSDKNILNNDEI
+702 ILFSDQIQLNNDEV
-716 NLEEKTKS
+716 NLEEKTKN

-744 IMLNE
+744 IVLNE

-778 MKENEYDV
+778 MKENEYDI
-786 KEEELNIIMEK
+786 KEDEVNIILEK
-797 MDKNRDGLID
+797 MDKNRDSLID

>member
-1 MESQVYPWLN
+1 MESQAYPWLN

-26 IESFRSSLSSIPE
+26 IESFRSSISSIPE

-68 ENVAFDEIKLRKLIH
+68 ENVSFDEIKLRKLIH

-107 KIKNEYFPNCKL
+107 KIKNEYFPNLKL
-119 EINQEIK
+119 ELNQEIK
-126 NDLKTIIEKEMDLI
+126 NDLKTILEKEMDLI

-148 EIINSKIFST
+148 EIINSENFST
-158 YEAFTLIVGKENY
+158 YEAFTLIVGKEKY

-184 YMEISE
+184 YMEISD

-203 DDDKIS
+203 NDDKIS

-218 TLNGDN
+218 TLNDDN

-237 NKYMNIEEE
+237 NKYLNLEEEKENNIYEKIEEQNEE
-246 NLNNNYENIEERN
+246 NNFNDNNNY
-259 QDNNLN
+259 
-265 NDDNYNI
+265 NYNI
-272 KNDEEDNKNIGEEYN
+272 NQDEEDNKNIEEENN
-287 KNVEEEDNKNIEED
+287 KNIEEDNKNIEED
-301 NNINPNKKK
+301 NNINPDKKK

-315 KVILKPQ
+315 KVILKPK
-322 LKSNLNNDSESNL
+322 LKSNLNNDSESNF
-335 LHSRKPLIKEEEQ
+335 LHSQKSLIKDEELN
-348 YENNYIKRGK
+348 ENNYIKKGK
-358 CANCGVPKKDI
+358 CVNCGVPKKDI
-369 TETAKYNIVPEI
+369 TITSKYNIEPEI
-381 DSNINNLNNNFEEEK
+381 DKKINNFEEQK
-396 ISNINLRGKN
+396 ISNINLKGKYN
-406 NNNNTNLFNPKN
+406 NNNLSIPKN
-418 ENNKEHKSGNCK
+418 ENTHEHKSGGCK

-441 DLRSKNNINSAF
+441 DLRSKNNINSPF
-453 ISNDYNNLNKNE
+453 ISNDNYNINKSE
-465 ENKKEEENIEIEKD
+465 EVEENIEIKKD
-479 INSNLEE
+479 MDNLEE
-486 NKEDNNEDNE
+486 NKEEDDNEDNE

-501 NKDELLKKYGIISD
+501 NKDKLLKKYGIIID
-515 YSNKNLENN
+515 NSNQNLENN
-524 IDVSNFNFST
+524 IDISNFNFST
-534 QKKYTYSL
+534 QKKYTYVR
-542 EISNNN
+542 ENNN
-548 ENEDNINNSPQEKE
+548 NDNNDNLNNNLPQENENVNT
-562 NMNILL
+562 LL

-573 NPLSNNNNLIE
+573 IPLSINNNLIE
-584 TNYSSNELSISPRF
+584 TNYSSNVLSNSPRF

-612 LFKLFINFIEK
+612 LFKLFVNFIEK
-623 ETEVRKIKESLS
+623 ENEVRKIKENLS
-635 SCQEAN
+635 SCPEAN

-661 ILKTLNSLASNDAIN
+661 ILETLNSLSSNDSIN
-676 KDDIKY
+676 QDDIKY
-682 IFKKYNKTSSNGFT
+682 IFKKFNKTSSNGFT

-702 ILFSDKNILNNDEI
+702 ILFSDQIQLNNDEV
-716 NLEEKTKS
+716 NLEEKTKN

-744 IMLNE
+744 IVLNE

-778 MKENEYDV
+778 MKENEYDI
-786 KEEELNIIMEK
+786 KEDEVNIILEK
-797 MDKNRDGLID
+797 MDKNRDSLID

>member
-1 MESQVYPWLN
+1 MESQAYPWLN

-26 IESFRSSLSSIPE
+26 IESFRSSISSIPE

-45 FTYLDKNLKSFLSL
+45 FTYLDKSLKSFLSL

-68 ENVAFDEIKLRKLIH
+68 ENVSFDEIKLRKLIH

-107 KIKNEYFPNCKL
+107 KIKNEYFPNLKL
-119 EINQEIK
+119 ELNQEIK
-126 NDLKTIIEKEMDLI
+126 NDLKTILEKEMDLI

-148 EIINSKIFST
+148 EIINSENFST
-158 YEAFTLIVGKENY
+158 YEAFTLIVGKEKY

-184 YMEISE
+184 YMEISD

-203 DDDKIS
+203 NDDKIS

-218 TLNGDN
+218 TLNDDN

-237 NKYMNIEEE
+237 NKYLNLEEEKENNIYEKIEEQNEE
-246 NLNNNYENIEERN
+246 NNFDDNNNY
-259 QDNNLN
+259 
-265 NDDNYNI
+265 NYNI
-272 KNDEEDNKNIGEEYN
+272 NQDEEDNKNIEEENN
-287 KNVEEEDNKNIEED
+287 KNIEEDNKNIEED
-301 NNINPNKKK
+301 NNINPDKKK

-315 KVILKPQ
+315 KVILKPK
-322 LKSNLNNDSESNL
+322 LKSNLNNDSESNF
-335 LHSRKPLIKEEEQ
+335 LHSQKSLIKDEELN
-348 YENNYIKRGK
+348 ENNYIKKGK
-358 CANCGVPKKDI
+358 CVNCGVPKKDI
-369 TETAKYNIVPEI
+369 TITSKYNIEPEI
-381 DSNINNLNNNFEEEK
+381 DKKINNFEEQK
-396 ISNINLRGKN
+396 ISNINLKGKYN
-406 NNNNTNLFNPKN
+406 NNNLSIPKN
-418 ENNKEHKSGNCK
+418 ENIHEHKSGGCK

-441 DLRSKNNINSAF
+441 DLRTKNNINSPF
-453 ISNDYNNLNKNE
+453 ISNDNYNLNKNE
-465 ENKKEEENIEIEKD
+465 EVEENTETKKD
-479 INSNLEE
+479 MDNLEE
-486 NKEDNNEDNE
+486 NKEEDDNEDNE

-501 NKDELLKKYGIISD
+501 NKDKLLKKYGIISD
-515 YSNKNLENN
+515 NSNQNQENN

-534 QKKYTYSL
+534 QKKYTYVR
-542 EISNNN
+542 ENNN
-548 ENEDNINNSPQEKE
+548 NDNNDNLNNNLPQENENVNT
-562 NMNILL
+562 LL

-573 NPLSNNNNLIE
+573 IPLSINNNLIE
-584 TNYSSNELSISPRF
+584 TNYSSNVLSNSPRF
-598 NIIPKN
+598 SIIPKN

-612 LFKLFINFIEK
+612 LFKLFVNFIEK
-623 ETEVRKIKESLS
+623 ENEVRKIKENLS
-635 SCQEAN
+635 SCPEAN

-661 ILKTLNSLASNDAIN
+661 ILETLNSLSSNDSIN
-676 KDDIKY
+676 QDDIKY
-682 IFKKYNKTSSNGFT
+682 IFKKFNKTSSNGFT

-702 ILFSDKNILNNDEI
+702 ILFSDQIQLNNDEV
-716 NLEEKTKS
+716 NLEEKTKN

-744 IMLNE
+744 IVLNE

-778 MKENEYDV
+778 MKENEYDI
-786 KEEELNIIMEK
+786 KEDEVNIILEK
-797 MDKNRDGLID
+797 MDKNRDSLID

>member
-1 MESQVYPWLN
+1 MESQAYPWLN

-26 IESFRSSLSSIPE
+26 IESFRSSISSIPE

-45 FTYLDKNLKSFLSL
+45 FTYLDKSLKSFLSL

-68 ENVAFDEIKLRKLIH
+68 ENVSFDEIKLRKLIH

-107 KIKNEYFPNCKL
+107 KIKNEYFPNLKL
-119 EINQEIK
+119 ELNQEIK
-126 NDLKTIIEKEMDLI
+126 NDLKTILEKEMDLI

-148 EIINSKIFST
+148 EIINSENFST
-158 YEAFTLIVGKENY
+158 YEAFTLIVGKEKY

-184 YMEISE
+184 YMEISD

-203 DDDKIS
+203 NDDKIS

-218 TLNGDN
+218 TLNDDN
-224 SYNNKNNTNNEIA
+224 FYNNKNNTNNEIA
-237 NKYMNIEEE
+237 NKYLNLEEEKENNIYEKIEEQNEE
-246 NLNNNYENIEERN
+246 NNFNDNNNY
-259 QDNNLN
+259 
-265 NDDNYNI
+265 NYNI
-272 KNDEEDNKNIGEEYN
+272 NQDEEDNKNIEEENN
-287 KNVEEEDNKNIEED
+287 KNIEEDNKNIEED
-301 NNINPNKKK
+301 NNINPDKKK

-315 KVILKPQ
+315 KVILKPK
-322 LKSNLNNDSESNL
+322 LKSNLNNDSESNF
-335 LHSRKPLIKEEEQ
+335 LHSQKSLIKDEELN
-348 YENNYIKRGK
+348 ENNYIKKGK
-358 CANCGVPKKDI
+358 CVNCGVPKKDI
-369 TETAKYNIVPEI
+369 TITSKYNIEPEI
-381 DSNINNLNNNFEEEK
+381 DKKINNFEEQK
-396 ISNINLRGKN
+396 ISNINLKGKYN
-406 NNNNTNLFNPKN
+406 NNNLSIPKN
-418 ENNKEHKSGNCK
+418 ENTYEHKSGGCK

-441 DLRSKNNINSAF
+441 DLRSKNNINSPF
-453 ISNDYNNLNKNE
+453 ISNDNYNLNKNE
-465 ENKKEEENIEIEKD
+465 EVEENTETKKD
-479 INSNLEE
+479 MDNLEE
-486 NKEDNNEDNE
+486 NKEEDDNEDNE

-501 NKDELLKKYGIISD
+501 NKDKLLKKYGIISD
-515 YSNKNLENN
+515 NSNQNQENN

-534 QKKYTYSL
+534 QKKYTYVR
-542 EISNNN
+542 ENNN
-548 ENEDNINNSPQEKE
+548 NDNNDNLNNNLPQENENVNT
-562 NMNILL
+562 LL

-573 NPLSNNNNLIE
+573 IPLSINNNLIE
-584 TNYSSNELSISPRF
+584 TNYSSNVLSNSPRF
-598 NIIPKN
+598 SIIPKN

-612 LFKLFINFIEK
+612 LFKLFVNFIEK
-623 ETEVRKIKESLS
+623 ENEVRKIKENLS
-635 SCQEAN
+635 SCPEAN

-661 ILKTLNSLASNDAIN
+661 ILETLNSLSSNDSIN
-676 KDDIKY
+676 QDDIKY
-682 IFKKYNKTSSNGFT
+682 IFKKFNKTSSNGFT

-702 ILFSDKNILNNDEI
+702 ILFSDQIQLNNDEV
-716 NLEEKTKS
+716 NLEEKTKN

-744 IMLNE
+744 IVLNE

-778 MKENEYDV
+778 MKENEYDI
-786 KEEELNIIMEK
+786 KEDEVNIILEK
-797 MDKNRDGLID
+797 MDKNRDSLID

>member
-1 MESQVYPWLN
+1 MESQAYPWLN

-26 IESFRSSLSSIPE
+26 IESFRSSISSIPE

-45 FTYLDKNLKSFLSL
+45 FSYLDKNLKSFLSL

-68 ENVAFDEIKLRKLIH
+68 ENVSFDEIKLRKLIH

-107 KIKNEYFPNCKL
+107 KIKNEYFPNLKFEL
-119 EINQEIK
+119 NQEIK
-126 NDLKTIIEKEMDLI
+126 NDLKTILEKEMDLI

-148 EIINSKIFST
+148 EIIDSENFST
-158 YEAFTLIVGKENY
+158 YEAFTLIVGKEKY

-184 YMEISE
+184 YMEISD

-203 DDDKIS
+203 NDDKIS

-218 TLNGDN
+218 TLNDDN
-224 SYNNKNNTNNEIA
+224 FYNNKNNTNNEIA
-237 NKYMNIEEE
+237 NKYLNLEEEKENNIYEKIEEQNEE
-246 NLNNNYENIEERN
+246 NNFNDNNNY
-259 QDNNLN
+259 
-265 NDDNYNI
+265 NYNI
-272 KNDEEDNKNIGEEYN
+272 NQDEEDNKNIEEENN
-287 KNVEEEDNKNIEED
+287 KNIEEDNKNIEED
-301 NNINPNKKK
+301 NNINPDKKK

-315 KVILKPQ
+315 KVILKPK
-322 LKSNLNNDSESNL
+322 LKSNLNNDSEPNF
-335 LHSRKPLIKEEEQ
+335 LHSQKPLIKDEELN
-348 YENNYIKRGK
+348 ENNYIKKGK
-358 CANCGVPKKDI
+358 CVNCGVPKKDI
-369 TETAKYNIVPEI
+369 TITSKYNIEPEI
-381 DSNINNLNNNFEEEK
+381 DKKINNFEEQK
-396 ISNINLRGKN
+396 ISNINLKGKYN
-406 NNNNTNLFNPKN
+406 NNNNLSIPKN
-418 ENNKEHKSGNCK
+418 ENTHEHKSGGCK

-441 DLRSKNNINSAF
+441 DLRTKNNINSQF
-453 ISNDYNNLNKNE
+453 ISNDNYNLNKNE
-465 ENKKEEENIEIEKD
+465 EVEENIEIKKD
-479 INSNLEE
+479 MDNLEE
-486 NKEDNNEDNE
+486 NKEEDDNEDNE

-501 NKDELLKKYGIISD
+501 NKDKLLKKYGIIID
-515 YSNKNLENN
+515 NSNQNLENN
-524 IDVSNFNFST
+524 IDISNFNFST
-534 QKKYTYSL
+534 QKKYTYVR
-542 EISNNN
+542 ENNN
-548 ENEDNINNSPQEKE
+548 NDNNDNLNNNLPQENENVNT
-562 NMNILL
+562 LL

-573 NPLSNNNNLIE
+573 IPLSINNNLIE
-584 TNYSSNELSISPRF
+584 TNYSSNVLSNSPRF
-598 NIIPKN
+598 SIIPKN

-612 LFKLFINFIEK
+612 LFKLFVNFIAK
-623 ETEVRKIKESLS
+623 ETEVRKIKENLS
-635 SCQEAN
+635 SCPDAN

-661 ILKTLNSLASNDAIN
+661 ILETLNSLSSNDSIN
-676 KDDIKY
+676 QDDIKY
-682 IFKKYNKTSSNGFT
+682 IFKKFNKTSSNGFT

-702 ILFSDKNILNNDEI
+702 ILFSDQIQLNNDEV
-716 NLEEKTKS
+716 NLEEKTKN

-744 IMLNE
+744 IVLNE

-778 MKENEYDV
+778 MKENEYDI
-786 KEEELNIIMEK
+786 KEDEVNIILEK
-797 MDKNRDGLID
+797 MDKNRDSLID

>member
-1 MESQVYPWLN
+1 MESQAYPWLN

-26 IESFRSSLSSIPE
+26 IESFRSSISSIPE

-68 ENVAFDEIKLRKLIH
+68 ENVSFDEIKLRKLIH

-107 KIKNEYFPNCKL
+107 KIKNEYFPNLKFEL
-119 EINQEIK
+119 NQEIK
-126 NDLKTIIEKEMDLI
+126 NDLKTILEKEMDLI

-148 EIINSKIFST
+148 EIINSEKFST
-158 YEAFTLIVGKENY
+158 YEAFTLIVGKEKY

-184 YMEISE
+184 YMEISD

-203 DDDKIS
+203 NDDKIS

-218 TLNGDN
+218 TLNDDN

-237 NKYMNIEEE
+237 NKYLNLEEEKENNIYEKIEEQNEE
-246 NLNNNYENIEERN
+246 NNFNDNNNY
-259 QDNNLN
+259 
-265 NDDNYNI
+265 NYNI
-272 KNDEEDNKNIGEEYN
+272 NQDEEDNKNIEEENN
-287 KNVEEEDNKNIEED
+287 KNIEEDNKNIEED
-301 NNINPNKKK
+301 NNINPDKKK

-315 KVILKPQ
+315 KVILKPK
-322 LKSNLNNDSESNL
+322 LKSNLNNDSESNF
-335 LHSRKPLIKEEEQ
+335 LHSQKSLIKDEELN
-348 YENNYIKRGK
+348 ENNYIKKGK
-358 CANCGVPKKDI
+358 CVNCGVPKKDI
-369 TETAKYNIVPEI
+369 TITSKYNIEPEI
-381 DSNINNLNNNFEEEK
+381 DKKINNFEEQK
-396 ISNINLRGKN
+396 ISNINLKGKYN
-406 NNNNTNLFNPKN
+406 NNNLSIPKN
-418 ENNKEHKSGNCK
+418 ENTHEHKSGGCK

-441 DLRSKNNINSAF
+441 DLRSKNNINSPF
-453 ISNDYNNLNKNE
+453 ISNDNYNINKSE
-465 ENKKEEENIEIEKD
+465 EVEENIEIKKD
-479 INSNLEE
+479 MDNLEE
-486 NKEDNNEDNE
+486 NKEEDDNEDNE

-501 NKDELLKKYGIISD
+501 NKDKLLKKYGIIID
-515 YSNKNLENN
+515 NSNQNLENN
-524 IDVSNFNFST
+524 IDISNFNFST
-534 QKKYTYSL
+534 QKKYTYVR
-542 EISNNN
+542 EISNNDSNDNLNNNLPQEN
-548 ENEDNINNSPQEKE
+548 ENVNT
-562 NMNILL
+562 LL

-573 NPLSNNNNLIE
+573 IPLSINNNLIE
-584 TNYSSNELSISPRF
+584 TNYSSNVLSNSPRF

-612 LFKLFINFIEK
+612 LFKLFVNFIEK
-623 ETEVRKIKESLS
+623 ENEVRKIEENLS
-635 SCQEAN
+635 SCPEAN

-661 ILKTLNSLASNDAIN
+661 ILETLNSLSSNDSIN
-676 KDDIKY
+676 QDDMKY
-682 IFKKYNKTSSNGFT
+682 IFKKFNKTSSNGFT

-702 ILFSDKNILNNDEI
+702 ILFSDQIQLNNDEV
-716 NLEEKTKS
+716 NLEEKTKN

-744 IMLNE
+744 IVLNE

-778 MKENEYDV
+778 MKENEYDI
-786 KEEELNIIMEK
+786 KEDEVNIILEK
-797 MDKNRDGLID
+797 MDKNRDSLID

>member
-1 MESQVYPWLN
+1 MESQAYPWLN

-26 IESFRSSLSSIPE
+26 IESFRSSISSIPE

-68 ENVAFDEIKLRKLIH
+68 ENVEFDEIKLRKLIH

-107 KIKNEYFPNCKL
+107 KIKNEYFPNLKL
-119 EINQEIK
+119 ELNQEIK
-126 NDLKTIIEKEMDLI
+126 NDLKTILEKEMDLI

-148 EIINSKIFST
+148 EIINSENFST
-158 YEAFTLIVGKENY
+158 YEAFTLIVGKEKY

-184 YMEISE
+184 YMEISD

-203 DDDKIS
+203 NDDKIS

-218 TLNGDN
+218 TLNDDN

-237 NKYMNIEEE
+237 NKYLNLEEEKENNIYEKIEEQNEE
-246 NLNNNYENIEERN
+246 NNFNDNNNY
-259 QDNNLN
+259 
-265 NDDNYNI
+265 NYNI
-272 KNDEEDNKNIGEEYN
+272 NQDEEDNKNIEEENN
-287 KNVEEEDNKNIEED
+287 KNIEEDNKNIEED
-301 NNINPNKKK
+301 NNINPDKKK

-315 KVILKPQ
+315 KVILKPK
-322 LKSNLNNDSESNL
+322 LKSNLNNDSESNF
-335 LHSRKPLIKEEEQ
+335 LHSQKPLIKDEELN
-348 YENNYIKRGK
+348 ENNYIKKGK
-358 CANCGVPKKDI
+358 CVNCGVPKKDI
-369 TETAKYNIVPEI
+369 TITSKYNIEPEI
-381 DSNINNLNNNFEEEK
+381 DKKINNFEEQK
-396 ISNINLRGKN
+396 ISNINLKGKYN
-406 NNNNTNLFNPKN
+406 NNNLSIPKN
-418 ENNKEHKSGNCK
+418 ENTHEHKSGGCK

-441 DLRSKNNINSAF
+441 DLRTKNNINSQF
-453 ISNDYNNLNKNE
+453 ISNDNYNLNKNE
-465 ENKKEEENIEIEKD
+465 EVEENIEIKKD
-479 INSNLEE
+479 MDNLEE
-486 NKEDNNEDNE
+486 NKEEDDNEDNE

-501 NKDELLKKYGIISD
+501 NKDKLLKKYGIISD
-515 YSNKNLENN
+515 NSNQNQENN

-534 QKKYTYSL
+534 QKKYTYVR
-542 EISNNN
+542 ENNN
-548 ENEDNINNSPQEKE
+548 NDNNDNLNNNLPQENENVNT
-562 NMNILL
+562 LL

-573 NPLSNNNNLIE
+573 IPLSINNNLIE
-584 TNYSSNELSISPRF
+584 TNYSSNVLSNSPRF

-612 LFKLFINFIEK
+612 LFKLFVNFIEK
-623 ETEVRKIKESLS
+623 ENEVRKIKENLS
-635 SCQEAN
+635 SCPEAN

-661 ILKTLNSLASNDAIN
+661 ILETLNSLSSNDSIN
-676 KDDIKY
+676 QDDIKY
-682 IFKKYNKTSSNGFT
+682 IFKKFNKTSSNGFT

-702 ILFSDKNILNNDEI
+702 ILFSDQIQLNNDEV
-716 NLEEKTKS
+716 NLEEKTKN

-744 IMLNE
+744 IVLNE

-778 MKENEYDV
+778 MKENEYDI
-786 KEEELNIIMEK
+786 KEDEVNIILEK
-797 MDKNRDGLID
+797 MDKNRDSLID

>member
-1 MESQVYPWLN
+1 MESQAYPWLN

-26 IESFRSSLSSIPE
+26 IESFRSSISSIPE

-68 ENVAFDEIKLRKLIH
+68 ENVSFDEIKLRKLIH

-107 KIKNEYFPNCKL
+107 KIKNEYFPNLKL
-119 EINQEIK
+119 ELNQEIK
-126 NDLKTIIEKEMDLI
+126 NDLKTILEKEMDLI

-148 EIINSKIFST
+148 EIINSENFST
-158 YEAFTLIVGKENY
+158 YEAFTLIVGKEKY

-184 YMEISE
+184 YMEISD

-203 DDDKIS
+203 NDDKIS

-218 TLNGDN
+218 TLNDDN

-237 NKYMNIEEE
+237 NKYLNLEEEKENNIYEKIEEQNEE
-246 NLNNNYENIEERN
+246 NNFNDNNNY
-259 QDNNLN
+259 
-265 NDDNYNI
+265 NYNI
-272 KNDEEDNKNIGEEYN
+272 NQDEEDNKNIEEENN
-287 KNVEEEDNKNIEED
+287 KNIEEDNKNIEED
-301 NNINPNKKK
+301 NNINPDKKK

-315 KVILKPQ
+315 KVILKPK
-322 LKSNLNNDSESNL
+322 LKSNLNNDSESNF
-335 LHSRKPLIKEEEQ
+335 LHSQKSLIKDEELN
-348 YENNYIKRGK
+348 ENNYIKKGK
-358 CANCGVPKKDI
+358 CVNCGVPKKDI
-369 TETAKYNIVPEI
+369 TITSKYNIEPEI
-381 DSNINNLNNNFEEEK
+381 DKKINNFEEQK
-396 ISNINLRGKN
+396 ISNINLKGKYN
-406 NNNNTNLFNPKN
+406 NNNNNNLSIPKN
-418 ENNKEHKSGNCK
+418 ENTHEHKSGGCK

-441 DLRSKNNINSAF
+441 DLRTKNNINSQF
-453 ISNDYNNLNKNE
+453 ISNDNYNLNKNE
-465 ENKKEEENIEIEKD
+465 EVEENIEIKKD
-479 INSNLEE
+479 MDNLEE
-486 NKEDNNEDNE
+486 NKEEDDNEDNE

-501 NKDELLKKYGIISD
+501 NKDKLLKKYGIISD
-515 YSNKNLENN
+515 NSNQNQENN

-534 QKKYTYSL
+534 QKKYTYVR
-542 EISNNN
+542 ENNN
-548 ENEDNINNSPQEKE
+548 NDNNDNLNNNLPQENENVNT
-562 NMNILL
+562 LL

-573 NPLSNNNNLIE
+573 IPLSINNNLIE
-584 TNYSSNELSISPRF
+584 TNYSSNVLSNSPRF
-598 NIIPKN
+598 SIIPKN

-612 LFKLFINFIEK
+612 LFKLFVNFIEK
-623 ETEVRKIKESLS
+623 ENEVRKIKENLS
-635 SCQEAN
+635 SCPEAN

-661 ILKTLNSLASNDAIN
+661 ILETLNSLSSNDSIN
-676 KDDIKY
+676 QDDIKY
-682 IFKKYNKTSSNGFT
+682 IFKKFNKTSSNGFT

-702 ILFSDKNILNNDEI
+702 ILFSDQIQLNNDEV
-716 NLEEKTKS
+716 NLEEKTKN

-744 IMLNE
+744 IVLNE

-778 MKENEYDV
+778 MKENEYDI
-786 KEEELNIIMEK
+786 KEDEVNIILEK
-797 MDKNRDGLID
+797 MDKNRDSLID